1 MKKTIIAA
9 SLTALAM
16 GPGFVGASEHAVE
29 GQPITVDGKGDLSPN
44 SEMKLIGGWH
54 YDKNTEKNDLD
65 HSASNT
71 NITLTGG
78 TFDELIG
85 GNHIRM
91 TEAGNDDLKIGNTHV
106 TLSGEGSVTYFIG
119 GSKANNSDNTNL
131 TTGDVTAVISGG
143 TVTGS
148 AMSWGNKD
156 KISVVG
162 GSYVKSTG
170 AGGGTPAS
178 TTAETG
184 DISLSISDGTF
195 TGAVFGGSVADN
207 YGEKQADSD
216 SSKPKLSIKT
226 GVSSLLIEGGTFK
239 SPDQIKPKDYDFGVF
254 GGSAALGKQSS
265 TESSGSSVT
274 IDAKKAVVITGRVV
288 GGDLL
293 GFGGKDNYATSS
305 TINGSTS
312 VSITGSEKIETS
324 ESVIGGSLLHLTL
337 DGESSSSSIS
347 GTSSVIVNAANAVL
361 KDEVIGG
368 SYVRQRDSKVT
379 NTASV
384 TVEST
389 SVTIQNGTVKGN
401 VIGGGKVNGL
411 QGTISN
417 TVTGDASVT
426 ISGGTV
432 EGVVIGGGHS
442 KIGQGASGTM
452 AADVEGQASIQ
463 MTGGTVHGVIGG
475 GVSYAYGKKGGDWK
489 STASVGK
496 SEVIITGGTIEAV
509 NYVAGGT
516 SQSLPVAVVGG
527 GVSWSQDSISDAGSK
542 IALTTKTNSSS
553 VVIDGATVKADIV
566 GGGYAHQTG
575 STASVENASLSIS
588 NATLESDSG
597 TVNVYAGGVTSGD
610 AVSSNVTAAQL
621 QITATTV
628 SGDVYTGSSGANS
641 TVGTSSTSLTD
652 TKVSGA
658 LNFSDATET
667 AVVFTGVNSVG
678 SVTGTAQSY
687 TFNAADDQND
697 PVLTIGDGKGTIDL
711 SKATSIRAKAKAGQ
725 TLIDGSVKTEKDIV
739 VVVETPTGDFTYNV
753 GAGTG
758 DGMGITSGGLQI
770 GESTIGGKGEANTNS
785 KTLSEAFLGSVAFV
799 NQGAEFIADEGLNAA
814 VRAAQG
820 APGFTAF
827 GAIHGGKSRYETG
840 SHVDLRGT
848 SLAAGAAGR
857 VGGALIAGF
866 VEAGWASSDSHVNGA
881 RGDADHDYYGVGAA
895 LRYDFSTPFYL
906 EGSVRAGSAST
917 DFDGAFG
924 NASAHFESDAF
935 YASAHLGGGYV
946 FKLDPVQLDLYG
958 RYTVTYLDND
968 DTDLG
973 TGYGETLS
981 MSSATTHALR
991 IGGRLTGDFS
1001 ETTSWKV
1008 GAAYEHVF
1016 DGDAEADILF
1026 GGSAAAL
1033 DVPSLSGNTGI
1044 LELGLSVKPSAASP
1058 WTADIGVK
1066 GYVGDRRGAAGS
1078 ISVLYAF

>member
-16 GPGFVGASEHAVE
+16 GPAFAGASEYEAN
-29 GQPITVDGKGDLSPN
+29 GQTKIFDGTGSYPSGDSI
-44 SEMKLIGGWH
+44 KLIGGWH
-54 YDKNTEKNDLD
+54 YDDKTETNVFD

-85 GNHIRM
+85 GNHIRKPN
-91 TEAGNDDLKIGNTHV
+91 TGSYDLKIGNTHV

-119 GSKANNSDNTNL
+119 GSKANNADNTNL
-131 TTGDVTAVISGG
+131 TTGNVTAAISGG

-148 AMSWGNKD
+148 AMSWGD
-156 KISVVG
+156 KVSVIG

-170 AGGGTPAS
+170 NKDYGIPAL

-184 DISLSISDGTF
+184 DISLSISGGTF

-207 YGEKQADSD
+207 YGKEQASD
-216 SSKPKLSIKT
+216 SSKPHLSITT
-226 GVSSLLIEGGTFK
+226 GVSSLLIEGGTFN
-239 SPDQIKPKDYDFGVF
+239 SSEFGVF
-254 GGSAALGKQSS
+254 GGSAALGQKSS
-265 TESSGSSVT
+265 TESSGSSVI
-274 IDAKKAVVITGRVV
+274 IDAKKDVDITGRVV

-293 GFGGKDNYATSS
+293 GFGGSGKNATSS

-312 VSITGSEKIETS
+312 VSITGSKKIATS

-347 GTSSVIVNAANAVL
+347 GTSSVFVDAENATL
-361 KDEVIGG
+361 GDEVIGG
-368 SYVRQRDSKVT
+368 SYVRQRNPNGT
-379 NTASV
+379 NTANV

-389 SVTIQNGTVKGN
+389 SVTIQNGTIKGN

-411 QGTISN
+411 KGTISN

-442 KIGQGASGTM
+442 KIGQGASGNM

-475 GVSYAYGKKGGDWK
+475 GLSYAYDKTGDFV
-489 STASVGK
+489 STSSVG
-496 SEVIITGGTIEAV
+496 SSVVSISGDSTVEALTYLAAGDKV
-509 NYVAGGT
+509 NISA
-516 SQSLPVAVVGG
+516 AVVGG
-527 GVSWSQDSISDAGSK
+527 GVSWNKLDNATTTLTSTSDTS
-542 IALTTKTNSSS
+542 L
-553 VVIDGATVKADIV
+553 VVIDGATINDNVV
-566 GGGYAHQTG
+566 GGGYANG
-575 STASVENASLSIS
+575 SGSETAVKSAALTIS
-588 NATLESDSG
+588 NAELGSFGKE
-597 TVNVYAGGVTSGD
+597 VNVYAGGIASGS
-610 AVSSNVTAAQL
+610 AKSSVESAQL

-628 SGDVYTGSSGANS
+628 SGSVYTGGSGANS
-641 TVGTSSTSLTD
+641 TVGTSSASLTD
-652 TKVSGA
+652 TTVSGE
-658 LNFSDATET
+658 LNLKGSDKTSI
-667 AVVFTGVNSVG
+667 VFTGVNSVG

-687 TFNAADDQND
+687 TFNAADDQNA
-697 PVLTIGDGKGTIDL
+697 PVLTVGDGTGAIDL
-711 SKATSIRAKAKAGQ
+711 SEAKSIRAKAKAGQ
-725 TLIDGSVKTEKDIV
+725 TLIDGSVKTDKDIV

-753 GAGTG
+753 EAGTG
-758 DGMGITSGGLQI
+758 NGMGITSGGLQI
-770 GESTIGGKGEANTNS
+770 GESTISGKGEANTNS

-820 APGFTAF
+820 ASGFTAF

-857 VGGALIAGF
+857 VGSALIAGF

-1044 LELGLSVKPSAASP
+1044 LELGLSVKPSASSP

-1066 GYVGDRRGAAGS
+1066 GYVGDRRGAAGN

>member
-16 GPGFVGASEHAVE
+16 GPAFAGASEYEAN
-29 GQPITVDGKGDLSPN
+29 GQTEVFGGTGSYPAGDSI
-44 SEMKLIGGWH
+44 KLIGGWH
-54 YDKNTEKNDLD
+54 YDDKTETNVFD

-85 GNHIRM
+85 GNHIRKPN
-91 TEAGNDDLKIGNTHV
+91 TGSYDLKIGNTHV

-119 GSKANNSDNTNL
+119 GSKANNADNTNL
-131 TTGDVTAVISGG
+131 TTGNVTAAISGG

-148 AMSWGNKD
+148 AMSWGD
-156 KISVVG
+156 KVSVIG

-170 AGGGTPAS
+170 NKDYGIPAL

-184 DISLSISDGTF
+184 DISLSISGGTF

-207 YGEKQADSD
+207 YGKEQASD
-216 SSKPKLSIKT
+216 SSKPHLSITT
-226 GVSSLLIEGGTFK
+226 GVSSLLIEGGTFN
-239 SPDQIKPKDYDFGVF
+239 SSEFGVF
-254 GGSAALGKQSS
+254 GGSAALGQKSS
-265 TESSGSSVT
+265 TESSGSSVI
-274 IDAKKAVVITGRVV
+274 IDAKKDVDITGRVV

-293 GFGGKDNYATSS
+293 GFGGSGKNATSS

-312 VSITGSEKIETS
+312 VSITGSKKIATS

-347 GTSSVIVNAANAVL
+347 GTSSVFVDAENATL
-361 KDEVIGG
+361 GDEVIGG
-368 SYVRQRDSKVT
+368 SYVRQRNPNGT
-379 NTASV
+379 NTANV

-389 SVTIQNGTVKGN
+389 SVTIQNGTIKGN

-411 QGTISN
+411 KGTISN

-442 KIGQGASGTM
+442 KIGQGASGNM

-475 GVSYAYGKKGGDWK
+475 GLSYAYDKTGDFV
-489 STASVGK
+489 STSSVG
-496 SEVIITGGTIEAV
+496 SSVVSISGDSTVEALTYLAAGDKV
-509 NYVAGGT
+509 NISA
-516 SQSLPVAVVGG
+516 AVVGG
-527 GVSWSQDSISDAGSK
+527 GVSWNKLDNATTTLTSTSDTS
-542 IALTTKTNSSS
+542 L
-553 VVIDGATVKADIV
+553 VVIDGATINDNVV
-566 GGGYAHQTG
+566 GGGYAYG
-575 STASVENASLSIS
+575 SGSETAVKSAALTIS
-588 NATLESDSG
+588 NAELGSFGKE
-597 TVNVYAGGVTSGD
+597 VNVYAGGIASGS
-610 AVSSNVTAAQL
+610 AKSSVESAQL

-628 SGDVYTGSSGANS
+628 SGSVYTGGSGANS
-641 TVGTSSTSLTD
+641 TVGTSSASLTD
-652 TKVSGA
+652 TTVSGE
-658 LNFSDATET
+658 LNLKGSDKTSI
-667 AVVFTGVNSVG
+667 VFTGVNSVG

-687 TFNAADDQND
+687 TFNAADDQNA
-697 PVLTIGDGKGTIDL
+697 PVLTVGDGTGAIDL
-711 SKATSIRAKAKAGQ
+711 SEAKSIRAKAKAGQ
-725 TLIDGSVKTEKDIV
+725 TLIDGSVKTDKDIV

-753 GAGTG
+753 EAGTG
-758 DGMGITSGGLQI
+758 NGMGITSGGLQI
-770 GESTIGGKGEANTNS
+770 GESTISGKGEANTNS

-820 APGFTAF
+820 ASGFTAF

-857 VGGALIAGF
+857 VGSALIAGF

-981 MSSATTHALR
+981 MSSTTTHALR

-1044 LELGLSVKPSAASP
+1044 LELGLSVKPSASSP

-1066 GYVGDRRGAAGS
+1066 GYVGDRRGAAGN

>member
-16 GPGFVGASEHAVE
+16 GPAFAAINPHNEAM
-29 GQPITVDGKGDLSPN
+29 GKETTYDEKSDNQKG
-44 SEMKLIGGWH
+44 KLTGGW
-54 YDKNTEKNDLD
+54 YYQEENVQENTDLN
-65 HSASNT
+65 HGSVST

-78 TFDELIG
+78 SFDELIG
-85 GNHIRM
+85 GNHIKQPTYKEGTHNVTIGDTKVTM
-91 TEAGNDDLKIGNTHV
+91 TG
-106 TLSGEGSVTYFIG
+106 GSVEYFIG
-119 GSKANNSDNTNL
+119 GSKANNSDKTTL
-131 TTGDVTAVISGG
+131 ITGDVTAVISGG
-143 TVTGS
+143 SIGNQSSTSEYPVS
-148 AMSWGNKD
+148 A
-156 KISVVG
+156 IG

-170 AGGGTPAS
+170 NPGEGTPAS

-184 DISLSISDGTF
+184 NISLSISGGTF
-195 TGAVFGGSVADN
+195 YGAVFGGSVADN
-207 YGEKQADSD
+207 YGSTEGQKPILKNISGISELKIQGGKFE
-216 SSKPKLSIKT
+216 SSK
-226 GVSSLLIEGGTFK
+226 
-239 SPDQIKPKDYDFGVF
+239 FGVF
-254 GGSAALGKQSS
+254 GGSAAIGMKSA
-265 TESSGSSVT
+265 TTSSGSSVSINNT
-274 IDAKKAVVITGRVV
+274 SETLIDIVGRVV

-293 GFGGKDNYATSS
+293 TYGGSGENATSS
-305 TINGSTS
+305 KINGSTS
-312 VSITGSEKIETS
+312 VSITGSGEIKTS
-324 ESVIGGSLLHLTL
+324 ESVIGGSLLNLL
-337 DGESSSSSIS
+337 EKDEESSSTIS
-347 GTSSVIVNAANAVL
+347 GTSEIVIDAANAVL
-361 KDEVIGG
+361 GDEVIGG
-368 SYVRQRDSKVT
+368 SYVRTQKDTGDAS
-379 NTASV
+379 ASV
-384 TVEST
+384 KGT
-389 SVTIQNGTVKGN
+389 SVTIKAGTINGN
-401 VIGGGKVNGL
+401 VVGGGKVNGKH
-411 QGTISN
+411 GTVESSVDGDTVIS
-417 TVTGDASVT
+417 
-426 ISGGTV
+426 IFGGTV
-432 EGVVIGGGHS
+432 N
-442 KIGQGASGTM
+442 GA
-452 AADVEGQASIQ
+452 
-463 MTGGTVHGVIGG
+463 VIGG
-475 GVSYAYGKKGGDWK
+475 GVSWSKDTISGDNPP
-489 STASVGK
+489 
-496 SEVIITGGTIEAV
+496 IE
-509 NYVAGGT
+509 
-516 SQSLPVAVVGG
+516 
-527 GVSWSQDSISDAGSK
+527 
-542 IALTTKTNSSS
+542 LTTTTSSSS
-553 VVIDGATVKADIV
+553 VVIDGATVKDDIV
-566 GGGYAHQTG
+566 GGGYAYQTG

-588 NATLESDSG
+588 NATLGSDSNK
-597 TVNVYAGGVTSGD
+597 VNVYAGGFASD
-610 AVSSNVTAAQL
+610 NAKSSSVESAQL
-621 QITATTV
+621 QITATSV
-628 SGDVYTGSSGANS
+628 SGSVYTGGSGTNS
-641 TVGTSSTSLTD
+641 TVGTSSAALTD
-652 TKVSGA
+652 VTISEALDLSG
-658 LNFSDATET
+658 ATET

-697 PVLTIGDGKGTIDL
+697 PVLTVGDGTGTIDL
-711 SKATSIRAKAKAGQ
+711 SAATSIRAKAKAGQ

-770 GESTIGGKGEANTNS
+770 GESTISGKGEANTNS

-799 NQGAEFIADEGLNAA
+799 NQGAEFIADEGLHAA

-857 VGGALIAGF
+857 VGSALIAGF

-1001 ETTSWKV
+1001 ATTSWKV

>member
-16 GPGFVGASEHAVE
+16 GSAVAANNNDYNQAMGAKTTYGA
-29 GQPITVDGKGDLSPN
+29 DSPN
-44 SEMKLIGGWH
+44 QGGKLTGGW
-54 YDKNTEKNDLD
+54 YYQEENVQENTDLN
-65 HSASNT
+65 HGAVST

-78 TFDELIG
+78 SFDELIG
-85 GNHIRM
+85 GNHIKQP
-91 TEAGNDDLKIGNTHV
+91 TYKHTHNVKIGDTKV
-106 TLSGEGSVTYFIG
+106 TMTGGSVEYFIG

-131 TTGDVTAVISGG
+131 TTGNVTAVISGG

-148 AMSWGNKD
+148 AMSWGNNGKV
-156 KISVVG
+156 SVIG

-170 AGGGTPAS
+170 AGGGTPAL

-184 DISLSISDGTF
+184 NISLSISGGTF
-195 TGAVFGGSVADN
+195 TEAVFGGSVADN

-216 SSKPKLSIKT
+216 SSKPNLSIKT
-226 GVSSLLIEGGTFK
+226 GVSSLLIEGGTFD
-239 SPDQIKPKDYDFGVF
+239 SSDFGVF

-265 TESSGSSVT
+265 TVSSGSSVS
-274 IDAKKAVVITGRVV
+274 IDNTSNTKIGIAGRVV

-305 TINGSTS
+305 TITGSTS
-312 VSITGSEKIETS
+312 VSITGSGVIEIHK
-324 ESVIGGSLLHLTL
+324 SVIGGSLLHLTL

-347 GTSSVIVNAANAVL
+347 GTSSVIVDAAKAVL

-368 SYVRQRDSKVT
+368 SYVRQGNPNGT
-379 NTASV
+379 NTANNV

-389 SVTIQNGTVKGN
+389 SVTIQNGTIEGN

-411 QGTISN
+411 KGTISN

-442 KIGQGASGTM
+442 KIGQGASGNM

-475 GVSYAYGKKGGDWK
+475 GLSYAYDKTGEFV
-489 STASVGK
+489 STSSVG
-496 SEVIITGGTIEAV
+496 SSVVSISGDSTVEAITYLA
-509 NYVAGGT
+509 AGDKVDI
-516 SQSLPVAVVGG
+516 SAAVVGG
-527 GVSWSQDSISDAGSK
+527 GVSWNKLDNATTTLTSTSD
-542 IALTTKTNSSS
+542 TSS
-553 VVIDGATVKADIV
+553 VVIDGATINDNVV
-566 GGGYAHQTG
+566 GGGYAYG
-575 STASVENASLSIS
+575 SGSETAVKSAALTIS
-588 NATLESDSG
+588 NAELGSSDKE
-597 TVNVYAGGVTSGD
+597 VNVYAGGIASD
-610 AVSSNVTAAQL
+610 NAKSSSVESAQL

-628 SGDVYTGSSGANS
+628 SGSVYTGGYGDKSS
-641 TVGTSSTSLTD
+641 VGTSSAALTD
-652 TKVSGA
+652 TTVSGA
-658 LNFSDATET
+658 LNFEGSDET
-667 AVVFTGVNSVG
+667 SIVFTGVNSVG

-687 TFNAADDQND
+687 AFNAADEQTAA
-697 PVLTIGDGKGTIDL
+697 VLTVKEGDIDL

-725 TLIDGSVKTEKDIV
+725 TLINGSVTTGKDTV

-770 GESTIGGKGEANTNS
+770 GESTISGKGEANTNS

-820 APGFTAF
+820 ASGFTAF

-857 VGGALIAGF
+857 VGGALIVGF

-1016 DGDAEADILF
+1016 DGDAEADIRF

>member
-1 MKKTIIAA
+1 MI
-9 SLTALAM
+9 
-16 GPGFVGASEHAVE
+16 
-29 GQPITVDGKGDLSPN
+29 
-44 SEMKLIGGWH
+44 
-54 YDKNTEKNDLD
+54 
-65 HSASNT
+65 
-71 NITLTGG
+71 
-78 TFDELIG
+78 
-85 GNHIRM
+85 
-91 TEAGNDDLKIGNTHV
+91 
-106 TLSGEGSVTYFIG
+106 
-119 GSKANNSDNTNL
+119 
-131 TTGDVTAVISGG
+131 
-143 TVTGS
+143 
-148 AMSWGNKD
+148 
-156 KISVVG
+156 G

-170 AGGGTPAS
+170 NKDYGIPAL

-184 DISLSISDGTF
+184 DISLSISGGTF

-207 YGEKQADSD
+207 YGKEQASD
-216 SSKPKLSIKT
+216 SSKPHLSITT
-226 GVSSLLIEGGTFK
+226 GVSSLLIEGGTFN
-239 SPDQIKPKDYDFGVF
+239 SSEFGVF

-293 GFGGKDNYATSS
+293 GFGGSDDYATSS
-305 TINGSTS
+305 KITGSTS

-347 GTSSVIVNAANAVL
+347 GTSSVFVDAENATL
-361 KDEVIGG
+361 GDEVIGG
-368 SYVRQRDSKVT
+368 SYVRQRNPKGT

-452 AADVEGQASIQ
+452 AADVKGQASIQ

-475 GVSYAYGKKGGDWK
+475 GLSYSYDKTGEFVSTSAVGSSAVSISGNSTVEAIKYLAIGD
-489 STASVGK
+489 
-496 SEVIITGGTIEAV
+496 EVNISA
-509 NYVAGGT
+509 
-516 SQSLPVAVVGG
+516 AVVGG
-527 GVSWSQDSISDAGSK
+527 GVSWNKQSSDK
-542 IALTTKTNSSS
+542 TTLKSTSDTSS
-553 VVIDGATVKADIV
+553 VVIDGATINDNVV
-566 GGGYAHQTG
+566 GGGYAYG
-575 STASVENASLSIS
+575 SGSETAVKSAALTIS
-588 NATLESDSG
+588 NAELGSSG
-597 TVNVYAGGVTSGD
+597 KEVNVYAGGIAS
-610 AVSSNVTAAQL
+610 ANAKSSSVESAQL

-628 SGDVYTGSSGANS
+628 SGSVYTGSSGANS
-641 TVGTSSTSLTD
+641 TVGTSSVAITD
-652 TKVSGA
+652 VTISKA
-658 LNFSDATET
+658 LDLSDATET
-667 AVVFTGVNSVG
+667 AVVFIGVNSVG
-678 SVTGTAQSY
+678 SVAGTAQSY

-711 SKATSIRAKAKAGQ
+711 SAAKSIRAKAKAGQ
-725 TLIDGSVKTEKDIV
+725 TLINGSVTTGQNTV

-753 GAGTG
+753 KAGTG

-770 GESTIGGKGEANTNS
+770 GESTISGKGEANTNS

-799 NQGAEFIADEGLNAA
+799 NQGAEFIADEGLHAA

-827 GAIHGGKSRYETG
+827 GAIH
-840 SHVDLRGT
+840 
-848 SLAAGAAGR
+848 
-857 VGGALIAGF
+857 
-866 VEAGWASSDSHVNGA
+866 
-881 RGDADHDYYGVGAA
+881 
-895 LRYDFSTPFYL
+895 
-906 EGSVRAGSAST
+906 
-917 DFDGAFG
+917 
-924 NASAHFESDAF
+924 
-935 YASAHLGGGYV
+935 GGGYV

-991 IGGRLTGDFS
+991 IGGRLTGDLS

>member
-16 GPGFVGASEHAVE
+16 GSAFAGASEYEAN
-29 GQPITVDGKGDLSPN
+29 GQTKIFDGTGSSP
-44 SEMKLIGGWH
+44 SIKLIGGWH
-54 YDKNTEKNDLD
+54 YDGNSETSDLD

-85 GNHIRM
+85 GNHIKQP
-91 TEAGNDDLKIGNTHV
+91 TAGNYDLKIGNTHV

-119 GSKANNSDNTNL
+119 GSKANNADNTNL
-131 TTGDVTAVISGG
+131 TTGNVTAVISGG

-148 AMSWGNKD
+148 AMSWGD
-156 KISVVG
+156 KVSVIG

-170 AGGGTPAS
+170 NKDYGILALTN
-178 TTAETG
+178 AETG
-184 DISLSISDGTF
+184 DISLSISGGTF

-207 YGEKQADSD
+207 YGKEQASD
-216 SSKPKLSIKT
+216 SSKPDLSITT
-226 GVSSLLIEGGTFK
+226 GVSSLRIEGGTFQSSDPNNSK
-239 SPDQIKPKDYDFGVF
+239 GYDFGVF
-254 GGSAALGKQSS
+254 GGSAALGQKSS
-265 TESSGSSVT
+265 TKSSGSSVT
-274 IDAKKAVVITGRVV
+274 IEAKKAIDIKGRVV

-293 GFGGKDNYATSS
+293 GFGGSGKNATSS

-347 GTSSVIVNAANAVL
+347 GTSSVIVNAAKAVL

-379 NTASV
+379 NTATV

-389 SVTIQNGTVKGN
+389 SVTIQNGTIEGN

-411 QGTISN
+411 NGKISN
-417 TVTGDASVT
+417 TVTGDAAVT

-442 KIGQGASGTM
+442 KIGQGASGNM

-475 GVSYAYGKKGGDWK
+475 GLSYSYDKTGDFVST
-489 STASVGK
+489 SSVGSSVVSISGNSTVEAIK
-496 SEVIITGGTIEAV
+496 YLAAGDEVKISA
-509 NYVAGGT
+509 
-516 SQSLPVAVVGG
+516 AVVGA
-527 GVSWSQDSISDAGSK
+527 GVSWNKQSSDK
-542 IALTTKTNSSS
+542 TTLKSTSDTSS
-553 VVIDGATVKADIV
+553 VVIDGATINADVV
-566 GGGYAHQTG
+566 GGGYAYG
-575 STASVENASLSIS
+575 SGSETAVKSAALTIS
-588 NATLESDSG
+588 NAELGSSG
-597 TVNVYAGGVTSGD
+597 KEVNVYAGGIAS
-610 AVSSNVTAAQL
+610 ANAKSSSVESAQL

-628 SGDVYTGSSGANS
+628 SGSVYTGGSGANS
-641 TVGTSSTSLTD
+641 TVGTSSASLTD
-652 TKVSGA
+652 VTISKALDLSGA
-658 LNFSDATET
+658 KET

-687 TFNAADDQND
+687 AFNAADEQTAA
-697 PVLTIGDGKGTIDL
+697 VLTVKEGDIDL
-711 SKATSIRAKAKAGQ
+711 SDAKSIRAKAKAGQ
-725 TLIDGSVKTEKDIV
+725 TLIDGSVKTDKEIV

-770 GESTIGGKGEANTNS
+770 GESTISGKGEANTNS

-857 VGGALIAGF
+857 VGGALIVGF

-1044 LELGLSVKPSAASP
+1044 LELGLSVKPSASSP

>member
-16 GPGFVGASEHAVE
+16 GSAVAANNNAYNQAMGAKTTYGA
-29 GQPITVDGKGDLSPN
+29 DSPN
-44 SEMKLIGGWH
+44 QGGKLTGGWN
-54 YDKNTEKNDLD
+54 YQEGNVQEDTNLD
-65 HSASNT
+65 HGSVST

-78 TFDELIG
+78 SFDELIG
-85 GNHIRM
+85 GNHIKQP
-91 TEAGNDDLKIGNTHV
+91 TYKSTHNVKIGDTKV
-106 TLSGEGSVTYFIG
+106 TMTGGSVEYFIG

-131 TTGDVTAVISGG
+131 TTGNVTAVISGG

-148 AMSWGNKD
+148 AMSWGD
-156 KISVVG
+156 KVSVIG

-170 AGGGTPAS
+170 NNNYGIPAL
-178 TTAETG
+178 TTAKTG
-184 DISLSISDGTF
+184 DISLSISGGTF

-207 YGEKQADSD
+207 YGKEQASD
-216 SSKPKLSIKT
+216 SSKPDLSITT
-226 GVSSLLIEGGTFK
+226 GVSSLLIEGGTFD
-239 SPDQIKPKDYDFGVF
+239 SSDFGVF

-265 TESSGSSVT
+265 TVSSGSSVS
-274 IDAKKAVVITGRVV
+274 IDTTSNTKIDITGRVV

-312 VSITGSEKIETS
+312 VSITGSGEIKTS

-347 GTSSVIVNAANAVL
+347 GTSSVIVDAAKAVL

-368 SYVRQRDSKVT
+368 SYVRQREPKVT
-379 NTASV
+379 NTATV

-411 QGTISN
+411 KGTISN
-417 TVTGDASVT
+417 TVTGDASVK

-432 EGVVIGGGHS
+432 DGVVIGGGHS
-442 KIGQGASGTM
+442 KIGQGASGNM
-452 AADVEGQASIQ
+452 AADVKGQASIQ

-475 GVSYAYGKKGGDWK
+475 GLSYAYDETGEFV
-489 STASVGK
+489 STSSVG
-496 SEVIITGGTIEAV
+496 SSVVSISGDSTVDAITYLAAGDEVKISA
-509 NYVAGGT
+509 
-516 SQSLPVAVVGG
+516 AVVGG
-527 GVSWSQDSISDAGSK
+527 GVSWNKLDNATTTLTSTSDA
-542 IALTTKTNSSS
+542 SS
-553 VVIDGATVKADIV
+553 VVIDGATINADVV
-566 GGGYAHQTG
+566 GGGYAYG
-575 STASVENASLSIS
+575 SGSETAVESASLTIS
-588 NATLESDSG
+588 NAELGSSG
-597 TVNVYAGGVTSGD
+597 KEVNVYAGGIASD
-610 AVSSNVTAAQL
+610 NAKSSSVESAQL

-628 SGDVYTGSSGANS
+628 SGSVYAGGYGDKSS
-641 TVGTSSTSLTD
+641 VGTSSAALTD
-652 TKVSGA
+652 TTVLGE
-658 LNFSDATET
+658 LNFEGSDET
-667 AVVFTGVNSVG
+667 SIVFSGVNSVG

-687 TFNAADDQND
+687 AFNAADEQTAA
-697 PVLTIGDGKGTIDL
+697 VLTVKEGDIDL
-711 SKATSIRAKAKAGQ
+711 SEAKSIRAKAKAGQ
-725 TLIDGSVKTEKDIV
+725 TLINGSVTTGEDTV

-753 GAGTG
+753 EAGTG
-758 DGMGITSGGLQI
+758 NGMGITSGGLQI
-770 GESTIGGKGEANTNS
+770 GESTISGKGEANTNS

-820 APGFTAF
+820 ASGFTAF

-968 DTDLG
+968 DTDIG

>member
-16 GPGFVGASEHAVE
+16 GSAVAANNNAYNQAMGAKTTYGA
-29 GQPITVDGKGDLSPN
+29 DSPN
-44 SEMKLIGGWH
+44 QGGKLTGGW
-54 YDKNTEKNDLD
+54 YYQEGNVQEDTNLD
-65 HSASNT
+65 HGSVST

-78 TFDELIG
+78 SFDELIG
-85 GNHIRM
+85 GNHIKQP
-91 TEAGNDDLKIGNTHV
+91 TYKSTHNVKIGDTKV
-106 TLSGEGSVTYFIG
+106 TMTGGSVEYFIG

-131 TTGDVTAVISGG
+131 TTGNVTAVISGG

-148 AMSWGNKD
+148 AMSWGD
-156 KISVVG
+156 KVSVIG

-170 AGGGTPAS
+170 NNNYGIPAL
-178 TTAETG
+178 TTAKTG
-184 DISLSISDGTF
+184 DISLSISGGTF

-207 YGEKQADSD
+207 YGKEQASD
-216 SSKPKLSIKT
+216 SSKPDLSIT
-226 GVSSLLIEGGTFK
+226 TDVSSLLIEGGTFD
-239 SPDQIKPKDYDFGVF
+239 SSDFGVF

-265 TESSGSSVT
+265 TVSSGSSVS
-274 IDAKKAVVITGRVV
+274 IDTTSNTKIDITGRVV

-312 VSITGSEKIETS
+312 VSITGSGEIKTS

-347 GTSSVIVNAANAVL
+347 GTSSVIVDAAKAVL

-368 SYVRQRDSKVT
+368 SYVRQREPKVT
-379 NTASV
+379 NTATV

-411 QGTISN
+411 KGTISN
-417 TVTGDASVT
+417 TVTGDASVK

-432 EGVVIGGGHS
+432 DGVVIGGGHS
-442 KIGQGASGTM
+442 KIGQGASGNM
-452 AADVEGQASIQ
+452 AADVKGQASIQ

-475 GVSYAYGKKGGDWK
+475 GLSYAYDETGEFV
-489 STASVGK
+489 STSSVG
-496 SEVIITGGTIEAV
+496 SSVVSISGDSTVDAITYLAAGDEVKISA
-509 NYVAGGT
+509 
-516 SQSLPVAVVGG
+516 AVVGG
-527 GVSWSQDSISDAGSK
+527 GVSWNKLDNATTTLTSTSDA
-542 IALTTKTNSSS
+542 SS
-553 VVIDGATVKADIV
+553 VVIDGATINADVV
-566 GGGYAHQTG
+566 GGGYAYG
-575 STASVENASLSIS
+575 SGSETAVESASLTIS
-588 NATLESDSG
+588 NAELGSSG
-597 TVNVYAGGVTSGD
+597 KEVNVYAGGIASD
-610 AVSSNVTAAQL
+610 NAKSSSVESAQL

-628 SGDVYTGSSGANS
+628 SGSVYAGGYGDKSS
-641 TVGTSSTSLTD
+641 VGTSSAALTD
-652 TKVSGA
+652 TTVLGE
-658 LNFSDATET
+658 LNFEGSDET
-667 AVVFTGVNSVG
+667 SIVFSGVNSVG

-687 TFNAADDQND
+687 AFNAADEQTAA
-697 PVLTIGDGKGTIDL
+697 VLTVKEGDIDL
-711 SKATSIRAKAKAGQ
+711 SEAKSIRAKAKAGQ
-725 TLIDGSVKTEKDIV
+725 TLINGSVSTGEDTV

-753 GAGTG
+753 EAGTG
-758 DGMGITSGGLQI
+758 NGMGITSGGLQI
-770 GESTIGGKGEANTNS
+770 GESTISGKGEANTNS

-820 APGFTAF
+820 ASGFTAF

-968 DTDLG
+968 DTDIG

>member
-16 GPGFVGASEHAVE
+16 GSVFAADTYKKYNQAGGKTIEYSKDSATE
-29 GQPITVDGKGDLSPN
+29 GGKLT
-44 SEMKLIGGWH
+44 GGWY
-54 YDKNTEKNDLD
+54 YDHGENVNATTNFD
-65 HSASNT
+65 HSANST
-71 NITLTGG
+71 DITLTGG

-85 GNHIRM
+85 GNHIKQPTYTGTPKVTIGDTKVTM
-91 TEAGNDDLKIGNTHV
+91 TG
-106 TLSGEGSVTYFIG
+106 GSVGYFIG
-119 GSKANNSDNTNL
+119 GSKANNSDKTTL
-131 TTGDVTAVISGG
+131 ITGDVTAVISGG
-143 TVTGS
+143 SVTG
-148 AMSWGNKD
+148 AGMGINGAEKV
-156 KISVVG
+156 SVVG
-162 GSYVKSTG
+162 GSCVKSTG

-184 DISLSISDGTF
+184 NISLSISGGTF

-207 YGEKQADSD
+207 YGKEQASD
-216 SSKPKLSIKT
+216 SSKPHLSITT
-226 GVSSLLIEGGTFK
+226 GVSSLLIEGGTFN
-239 SPDQIKPKDYDFGVF
+239 SSEFGVF

-265 TESSGSSVT
+265 TVSSGSSVI
-274 IDAKKAVVITGRVV
+274 IDAKEDVDITGRVV

-293 GFGGKDNYATSS
+293 GFGGSDGYATSS
-305 TINGSTS
+305 KITGSTS

-337 DGESSSSSIS
+337 DGESSSSNIS
-347 GTSSVIVNAANAVL
+347 GTSSVFVDAENATL
-361 KDEVIGG
+361 GDEVIGG
-368 SYVRQRDSKVT
+368 SYVRQRNPQGT

-452 AADVEGQASIQ
+452 AADVKGQASIQ

-475 GVSYAYGKKGGDWK
+475 GLSYAYDKTGEFVSTSAVGSSAVSISGNSTVEAIKYLAIGD
-489 STASVGK
+489 
-496 SEVIITGGTIEAV
+496 EVNISA
-509 NYVAGGT
+509 
-516 SQSLPVAVVGG
+516 AVVGG
-527 GVSWSQDSISDAGSK
+527 GVSWNKQSSDK
-542 IALTTKTNSSS
+542 TTLKSTSDTSS
-553 VVIDGATVKADIV
+553 VVIDGATINADVV
-566 GGGYAHQTG
+566 GGGYAYG
-575 STASVENASLSIS
+575 SGSETAVKSAALTIS
-588 NATLESDSG
+588 NAKLGSSG
-597 TVNVYAGGVTSGD
+597 KEVNVYAGGFASD
-610 AVSSNVTAAQL
+610 NAKSSSVESAQL

-628 SGDVYTGSSGANS
+628 SGSVYTGGYGDKSS
-641 TVGTSSTSLTD
+641 VGTISASLTD
-652 TKVSGA
+652 TTVSGA
-658 LNFSDATET
+658 LNFEGSDET
-667 AVVFTGVNSVG
+667 SIVFTGVNSVG

-687 TFNAADDQND
+687 AFNAADEQTAA
-697 PVLTIGDGKGTIDL
+697 VLTVKEGAIDL
-711 SKATSIRAKAKAGQ
+711 SEATSIRAKAKAGQ
-725 TLIDGSVKTEKDIV
+725 TLIDGSVKTGQDTV

-770 GESTIGGKGEANTNS
+770 GESTISGKGEANTNS

-820 APGFTAF
+820 TPGFTAF

-857 VGGALIAGF
+857 VGGALIVGF

-991 IGGRLTGDFS
+991 IGGRLTGYFS

>member
-16 GPGFVGASEHAVE
+16 GSAVAANNNAYNQAMGAKTTYGA
-29 GQPITVDGKGDLSPN
+29 DSPN
-44 SEMKLIGGWH
+44 QGGKLTGGW
-54 YDKNTEKNDLD
+54 YYQEGNVQEDTNLD
-65 HSASNT
+65 HGSVST

-78 TFDELIG
+78 SFDELIG
-85 GNHIRM
+85 GNHIKQP
-91 TEAGNDDLKIGNTHV
+91 TYKSTHNVKIGDTKV
-106 TLSGEGSVTYFIG
+106 TMTGGSVEYFIG

-131 TTGDVTAVISGG
+131 TTGNVTAVISGG

-148 AMSWGNKD
+148 AMSWGD
-156 KISVVG
+156 KVSVIG

-170 AGGGTPAS
+170 NNNYGIPAL
-178 TTAETG
+178 TTAKTG
-184 DISLSISDGTF
+184 DISLSISGGTF

-207 YGEKQADSD
+207 YGKEQASD
-216 SSKPKLSIKT
+216 SSKPDLSITT
-226 GVSSLLIEGGTFK
+226 GVSSLLIEGGTFD
-239 SPDQIKPKDYDFGVF
+239 SSDFGVF

-265 TESSGSSVT
+265 TVSSGSSVS
-274 IDAKKAVVITGRVV
+274 IDTTSNTKIDITGRVV

-312 VSITGSEKIETS
+312 VSITGSGEIKTS

-347 GTSSVIVNAANAVL
+347 GTSSVIVDAAKAVL

-368 SYVRQRDSKVT
+368 SYVRQREPKVT
-379 NTASV
+379 NTATV

-411 QGTISN
+411 KGTISN
-417 TVTGDASVT
+417 TVTGDASVK

-432 EGVVIGGGHS
+432 DGVVIGGGHS
-442 KIGQGASGTM
+442 KIGQGASGNM
-452 AADVEGQASIQ
+452 AADVKGQASIQ

-475 GVSYAYGKKGGDWK
+475 GLSYAYDETGEFV
-489 STASVGK
+489 STSSVG
-496 SEVIITGGTIEAV
+496 SSVVSISGDSTVDAITYLAAGDEVKISA
-509 NYVAGGT
+509 
-516 SQSLPVAVVGG
+516 AVVGG
-527 GVSWSQDSISDAGSK
+527 GVSWNKLDNATTTLTSTSDA
-542 IALTTKTNSSS
+542 SS
-553 VVIDGATVKADIV
+553 VVIDGATINADVV
-566 GGGYAHQTG
+566 GGGYAYG
-575 STASVENASLSIS
+575 SGSETAVESASLTIS
-588 NATLESDSG
+588 NAELGSSG
-597 TVNVYAGGVTSGD
+597 KEVNVYAGGIASD
-610 AVSSNVTAAQL
+610 NAKSSSVESAQL

-628 SGDVYTGSSGANS
+628 SGSVYAGGYGDKSS
-641 TVGTSSTSLTD
+641 VGTSSAALTD
-652 TKVSGA
+652 TTVLGE
-658 LNFSDATET
+658 LNFEGSDET
-667 AVVFTGVNSVG
+667 SIVFSGVNSVG

-687 TFNAADDQND
+687 AFNAADEQTAA
-697 PVLTIGDGKGTIDL
+697 VLTVKEGDIDL
-711 SKATSIRAKAKAGQ
+711 SEAKSIRAKAKAGQ
-725 TLIDGSVKTEKDIV
+725 TLINGSVTTGEDTV

-753 GAGTG
+753 EAGTG
-758 DGMGITSGGLQI
+758 NGMGITSGGLQI
-770 GESTIGGKGEANTNS
+770 GESTISGKGEANTNS

-820 APGFTAF
+820 ASGFTAF

-968 DTDLG
+968 DTDIG

-1078 ISVLYAF
+1078 ISVLYAV

>member
-16 GPGFVGASEHAVE
+16 GPAFAGASEYEAN
-29 GQPITVDGKGDLSPN
+29 GQTKIFDGTGSYPSGN
-44 SEMKLIGGWH
+44 SIKLIGGWH
-54 YDKNTEKNDLD
+54 YDDKTEKNDLD

-106 TLSGEGSVTYFIG
+106 TLSGQGSVTYFIG
-119 GSKANNSDNTNL
+119 GSKANNADSTNL
-131 TTGDVTAVISGG
+131 TTGNVTAVISGG

-178 TTAETG
+178 TTAKKG

-207 YGEKQADSD
+207 YGKEQASD
-216 SSKPKLSIKT
+216 SSKPDLSITT
-226 GVSSLLIEGGTFK
+226 GVSSLRIEGGTFQ
-239 SPDQIKPKDYDFGVF
+239 SSNPEKPKDYDFGVF
-254 GGSAALGKQSS
+254 GGSAALGQKSS
-265 TESSGSSVT
+265 TESSGSSVI
-274 IDAKKAVVITGRVV
+274 IDAKNDVDITGRVV

-305 TINGSTS
+305 KITGSTS

-347 GTSSVIVNAANAVL
+347 GTSSVFVDAENATL
-361 KDEVIGG
+361 GDEVIGG

-475 GVSYAYGKKGGDWK
+475 GLSYAYDTTGKFVSTSAVGSSAVSISGD
-489 STASVGK
+489 STVEAITYLAAGD
-496 SEVIITGGTIEAV
+496 EVNISA
-509 NYVAGGT
+509 
-516 SQSLPVAVVGG
+516 AVVGG
-527 GVSWSQDSISDAGSK
+527 GVSWNKKNSETTTLTSTSDA
-542 IALTTKTNSSS
+542 SS
-553 VVIDGATVKADIV
+553 VVIDGATINDNVV
-566 GGGYAHQTG
+566 GGGYAYG
-575 STASVENASLSIS
+575 SGSETAVKSASLTIS
-588 NATLESDSG
+588 NAELGSSG
-597 TVNVYAGGVTSGD
+597 KEVNVYAGGVAS
-610 AVSSNVTAAQL
+610 ANAKSSSVESALL
-621 QITATTV
+621 QITATKV
-628 SGDVYTGSSGANS
+628 SGSVYTGGSGANS
-641 TVGTSSTSLTD
+641 TVGTSSASLTD
-652 TKVSGA
+652 TTVSGE
-658 LNFSDATET
+658 LNFKGSDET
-667 AVVFTGVNSVG
+667 SIVFNGVNSVG
-678 SVTGTAQSY
+678 NVTGTAQSY

-711 SKATSIRAKAKAGQ
+711 SAAKSIRAKAKAGQ
-725 TLIDGSVKTEKDIV
+725 TLIDGSVKTDKEIV

-758 DGMGITSGGLQI
+758 DGMGISSGGLQI
-770 GESTIGGKGEANTNS
+770 GESTISGKGEANTNS

>member
-1 MKKTIIAA
+1 MKKMIIAA

-16 GPGFVGASEHAVE
+16 GSAVAANNNAYNQAMGAKTTYGA
-29 GQPITVDGKGDLSPN
+29 DSPN
-44 SEMKLIGGWH
+44 QGGKLTGGW
-54 YDKNTEKNDLD
+54 YYQEGNVQEDTNLD
-65 HSASNT
+65 HGSVST

-78 TFDELIG
+78 SFDELIG
-85 GNHIRM
+85 GNHIKQP
-91 TEAGNDDLKIGNTHV
+91 TYKSTHNVKIGDTKV
-106 TLSGEGSVTYFIG
+106 TMTGGSVEYFIG

-131 TTGDVTAVISGG
+131 TTGNVTAVISGG

-148 AMSWGNKD
+148 AMSWGD
-156 KISVVG
+156 KVSVIG

-170 AGGGTPAS
+170 NNNYGIPAL
-178 TTAETG
+178 TTAKTG
-184 DISLSISDGTF
+184 DISLSISGGTF

-207 YGEKQADSD
+207 YGKEQASD
-216 SSKPKLSIKT
+216 SSKPDLSITT
-226 GVSSLLIEGGTFK
+226 GVSSLLIEGGTFD
-239 SPDQIKPKDYDFGVF
+239 SSDFGVF

-265 TESSGSSVT
+265 TVSSGSSVS
-274 IDAKKAVVITGRVV
+274 IDTTSNTKIDITGRVV

-312 VSITGSEKIETS
+312 VSITGSGEIKTS

-347 GTSSVIVNAANAVL
+347 GTSSVIVDAAKAVL

-368 SYVRQRDSKVT
+368 SYVRQREPKVT
-379 NTASV
+379 NTATV

-411 QGTISN
+411 KGMISN
-417 TVTGDASVT
+417 TVTGDASVK

-432 EGVVIGGGHS
+432 DGVVIGGGHS
-442 KIGQGASGTM
+442 KIGQGASGNM
-452 AADVEGQASIQ
+452 AADVKGQASIQ

-475 GVSYAYGKKGGDWK
+475 GLSYAYDETGEFV
-489 STASVGK
+489 STSSVG
-496 SEVIITGGTIEAV
+496 SSVVSISGDSTVDAITYLAAGDEVKISA
-509 NYVAGGT
+509 
-516 SQSLPVAVVGG
+516 AVVGG
-527 GVSWSQDSISDAGSK
+527 GVSWNKLDNATTTLTSTSDA
-542 IALTTKTNSSS
+542 SS
-553 VVIDGATVKADIV
+553 VVIDGATINADVV
-566 GGGYAHQTG
+566 GGGYAYG
-575 STASVENASLSIS
+575 SGSETAVESASLTIS
-588 NATLESDSG
+588 NAELGSSG
-597 TVNVYAGGVTSGD
+597 KEVNVYAGGIASD
-610 AVSSNVTAAQL
+610 NAKSSSVESAQL

-628 SGDVYTGSSGANS
+628 SGSVYAGGYGDKSS
-641 TVGTSSTSLTD
+641 VGTSSAALTD
-652 TKVSGA
+652 TTVLGE
-658 LNFSDATET
+658 LNFEGSDET
-667 AVVFTGVNSVG
+667 SIVFSGVNSVG

-687 TFNAADDQND
+687 AFNAADEQTAA
-697 PVLTIGDGKGTIDL
+697 VLTVKEGDIDL
-711 SKATSIRAKAKAGQ
+711 SEAKSIRAKAKAGQ
-725 TLIDGSVKTEKDIV
+725 TLIDGSVTTGEDTV

-753 GAGTG
+753 EAGTG
-758 DGMGITSGGLQI
+758 NGMGITSGGLQI
-770 GESTIGGKGEANTNS
+770 GESTISGKGEANTNS

-820 APGFTAF
+820 ASGFTAF

-968 DTDLG
+968 DTDIG

>member
-16 GPGFVGASEHAVE
+16 GSAVAANNNAYNQAMGAKTTYGA
-29 GQPITVDGKGDLSPN
+29 DSPN
-44 SEMKLIGGWH
+44 QGGKLTGGW
-54 YDKNTEKNDLD
+54 YYQEGNVQEDTNLD
-65 HSASNT
+65 HGSVST

-78 TFDELIG
+78 SFDELIG
-85 GNHIRM
+85 GNHIKQP
-91 TEAGNDDLKIGNTHV
+91 TYKSTHNVKIGDTKV
-106 TLSGEGSVTYFIG
+106 TMTGGSVEYFIG

-131 TTGDVTAVISGG
+131 TTGNVTAVISGG

-148 AMSWGNKD
+148 AMSWGD
-156 KISVVG
+156 KVSVIG

-170 AGGGTPAS
+170 NNNYGIPAL
-178 TTAETG
+178 TTAKTG
-184 DISLSISDGTF
+184 DISLSISGGTF

-207 YGEKQADSD
+207 YGKEQASD
-216 SSKPKLSIKT
+216 SSKPDLSITT
-226 GVSSLLIEGGTFK
+226 GVSSLLIEGGTFD
-239 SPDQIKPKDYDFGVF
+239 SSDFGVF

-265 TESSGSSVT
+265 TVSSGSSVS
-274 IDAKKAVVITGRVV
+274 IDTTSNTKIDITGRVV

-312 VSITGSEKIETS
+312 VSITGSGEIKTS

-347 GTSSVIVNAANAVL
+347 GTSSVIVDAAKAVL

-368 SYVRQRDSKVT
+368 SYVRQREPKVT
-379 NTASV
+379 NTATV

-411 QGTISN
+411 KGTISN
-417 TVTGDASVT
+417 TVTGDASVK

-432 EGVVIGGGHS
+432 DGVVIGGGHS
-442 KIGQGASGTM
+442 KIGQGASGNM
-452 AADVEGQASIQ
+452 AADVKGQASIQ

-475 GVSYAYGKKGGDWK
+475 GLSYAYDETGEFV
-489 STASVGK
+489 STSSVG
-496 SEVIITGGTIEAV
+496 SSVVSISGDSTVDAITYLAAGDEVKISA
-509 NYVAGGT
+509 
-516 SQSLPVAVVGG
+516 AVVGG
-527 GVSWSQDSISDAGSK
+527 GVSWNKLDNATTTLTSTSDA
-542 IALTTKTNSSS
+542 SS
-553 VVIDGATVKADIV
+553 VVIDGATINADVV
-566 GGGYAHQTG
+566 GGGYAYG
-575 STASVENASLSIS
+575 SGSETAVESASLTIS
-588 NATLESDSG
+588 NAELGSSG
-597 TVNVYAGGVTSGD
+597 KEVNVYAGGIASD
-610 AVSSNVTAAQL
+610 NAKSSSVESAQL

-628 SGDVYTGSSGANS
+628 SGSVYAGGYGDKSS
-641 TVGTSSTSLTD
+641 VGTSSAALTD
-652 TKVSGA
+652 TTVLGE
-658 LNFSDATET
+658 LNFEGSDET
-667 AVVFTGVNSVG
+667 SIVFSGVNSVG

-687 TFNAADDQND
+687 AFNAADEQTAA
-697 PVLTIGDGKGTIDL
+697 VLTVKEGDIDL
-711 SKATSIRAKAKAGQ
+711 SEAKSIRAKAKAGQ
-725 TLIDGSVKTEKDIV
+725 TLINGSVTTGEDTV

-753 GAGTG
+753 EAGTG
-758 DGMGITSGGLQI
+758 NGMGITSGGLQI
-770 GESTIGGKGEANTNS
+770 GESTISGKGEANTNS

-820 APGFTAF
+820 ASGFTAF

-968 DTDLG
+968 DTDIG

>member
-16 GPGFVGASEHAVE
+16 GPAFAGASEYEAN
-29 GQPITVDGKGDLSPN
+29 GQTKIFDGTGSYPSGDSI
-44 SEMKLIGGWH
+44 KLIGGWH
-54 YDKNTEKNDLD
+54 YDDKTETNVFD

-85 GNHIRM
+85 GNHIRKPN
-91 TEAGNDDLKIGNTHV
+91 TGSYDLKIGNTHV

-119 GSKANNSDNTNL
+119 GSKANNADNTNL
-131 TTGDVTAVISGG
+131 TTGNVTAAISGG

-148 AMSWGNKD
+148 AMSWGD
-156 KISVVG
+156 KVSVIG

-170 AGGGTPAS
+170 NKDYGIPAL

-184 DISLSISDGTF
+184 DISLSISGGTF

-207 YGEKQADSD
+207 YGKEQASD
-216 SSKPKLSIKT
+216 SSKPHLSITT
-226 GVSSLLIEGGTFK
+226 GVSSLLIEGGTFN
-239 SPDQIKPKDYDFGVF
+239 SSEFGVF
-254 GGSAALGKQSS
+254 GGSAALGQKSS
-265 TESSGSSVT
+265 TESSGSSVI
-274 IDAKKAVVITGRVV
+274 IDAKKDVDITGRVV

-293 GFGGKDNYATSS
+293 GFGGSGKNATSS

-312 VSITGSEKIETS
+312 VSITGSKKIATS

-347 GTSSVIVNAANAVL
+347 GTSSVFVDAENATL
-361 KDEVIGG
+361 GDEVIGG
-368 SYVRQRDSKVT
+368 SYVRQRNPNGT
-379 NTASV
+379 NTANV

-389 SVTIQNGTVKGN
+389 SVTIQNGTIKGN

-411 QGTISN
+411 KGTISN

-442 KIGQGASGTM
+442 KIGQGASGNM

-475 GVSYAYGKKGGDWK
+475 GLSYAYDKTGDFV
-489 STASVGK
+489 STSSVG
-496 SEVIITGGTIEAV
+496 SSVVSISGDSTVEALTYLAAGDKV
-509 NYVAGGT
+509 NISA
-516 SQSLPVAVVGG
+516 AVVGG
-527 GVSWSQDSISDAGSK
+527 GVSWNKLDNATTTLTSTSDTS
-542 IALTTKTNSSS
+542 L
-553 VVIDGATVKADIV
+553 VVIDGATINDNVV
-566 GGGYAHQTG
+566 VGGYAYG
-575 STASVENASLSIS
+575 SGSETAVKSAALTIS
-588 NATLESDSG
+588 NAELGSFGKE
-597 TVNVYAGGVTSGD
+597 VNVYAGGIASGS
-610 AVSSNVTAAQL
+610 AKSSVESAQL

-628 SGDVYTGSSGANS
+628 SGSVYTGGSGANS
-641 TVGTSSTSLTD
+641 TVGTSSASLTD
-652 TKVSGA
+652 TTVSGE
-658 LNFSDATET
+658 LNLKGSDKTSI
-667 AVVFTGVNSVG
+667 VFTGVNSVG

-687 TFNAADDQND
+687 TFNAADDQNA
-697 PVLTIGDGKGTIDL
+697 PVLTVGDGTGAIDL
-711 SKATSIRAKAKAGQ
+711 SEAKSIRAKAKAGQ
-725 TLIDGSVKTEKDIV
+725 TLIDGSVKTDKDIV

-753 GAGTG
+753 EAGTG
-758 DGMGITSGGLQI
+758 NGMGITSGGLQI
-770 GESTIGGKGEANTNS
+770 GESTISGKGEANTNS

-820 APGFTAF
+820 ASGFTAF

-857 VGGALIAGF
+857 VGSALIAGF

-1044 LELGLSVKPSAASP
+1044 LELGLSVKPSASSP

-1066 GYVGDRRGAAGS
+1066 GYVGDRRGAAGN

>member
-16 GPGFVGASEHAVE
+16 GPAFAGASEYEAN
-29 GQPITVDGKGDLSPN
+29 GQTKIFDGTGSYPSGDSI
-44 SEMKLIGGWH
+44 KLIGGWH
-54 YDKNTEKNDLD
+54 YDDKTETNVFD

-85 GNHIRM
+85 GNHIRKPN
-91 TEAGNDDLKIGNTHV
+91 TGSYDLKIGNTHV

-119 GSKANNSDNTNL
+119 GSKANNADNTNL
-131 TTGDVTAVISGG
+131 TTGNVTAAISGG

-148 AMSWGNKD
+148 AMSWGD
-156 KISVVG
+156 KVSVIG

-170 AGGGTPAS
+170 NKDYGIPAL

-184 DISLSISDGTF
+184 DISLSISGGTF

-207 YGEKQADSD
+207 YGKEQASD
-216 SSKPKLSIKT
+216 SSKPHLSITT
-226 GVSSLLIEGGTFK
+226 GVSSLLIEGGTFN
-239 SPDQIKPKDYDFGVF
+239 SSEFGVF
-254 GGSAALGKQSS
+254 GGSAALGQKSS
-265 TESSGSSVT
+265 TESSGSSVI
-274 IDAKKAVVITGRVV
+274 IDAKKDVDITGRVV

-293 GFGGKDNYATSS
+293 GFGGSGKNATSS

-312 VSITGSEKIETS
+312 VSITGSKKIATS

-347 GTSSVIVNAANAVL
+347 GTSSVFVDAENATL
-361 KDEVIGG
+361 GDEVIGG
-368 SYVRQRDSKVT
+368 SYVRQRNPNGT
-379 NTASV
+379 NTANV

-389 SVTIQNGTVKGN
+389 SVTIQNGTIKGN

-411 QGTISN
+411 KGTISN

-442 KIGQGASGTM
+442 KIGQGASGNM

-475 GVSYAYGKKGGDWK
+475 GVSWNKLDNATTTLT
-489 STASVGK
+489 STSD
-496 SEVIITGGTIEAV
+496 
-509 NYVAGGT
+509 T
-516 SQSLPVAVVGG
+516 SL
-527 GVSWSQDSISDAGSK
+527 
-542 IALTTKTNSSS
+542 
-553 VVIDGATVKADIV
+553 VVIDGATINDNVV
-566 GGGYAHQTG
+566 GGGYAYG
-575 STASVENASLSIS
+575 SGSETAVKSAALTIS
-588 NATLESDSG
+588 NAELGSFGKE
-597 TVNVYAGGVTSGD
+597 VNVYAGGIASGS
-610 AVSSNVTAAQL
+610 AKSSVESAQL

-628 SGDVYTGSSGANS
+628 SGSVYTGGSGANS
-641 TVGTSSTSLTD
+641 TVGTSSASLTD
-652 TKVSGA
+652 TTVSGE
-658 LNFSDATET
+658 LNLKGSDKTSI
-667 AVVFTGVNSVG
+667 VFTGVNSVG

-687 TFNAADDQND
+687 TFNAADDQNA
-697 PVLTIGDGKGTIDL
+697 PVLTVGDGTGAIDL
-711 SKATSIRAKAKAGQ
+711 SEAKSIRAKAKAGQ
-725 TLIDGSVKTEKDIV
+725 TLIDGSVKTDKDIV

-753 GAGTG
+753 EAGTG
-758 DGMGITSGGLQI
+758 NGMGITSGGLQI
-770 GESTIGGKGEANTNS
+770 GESTISGKGEANTNS

-820 APGFTAF
+820 ASGFTAF

-857 VGGALIAGF
+857 VGSALIAGF

-1044 LELGLSVKPSAASP
+1044 LELGLSVKPSASSP

-1066 GYVGDRRGAAGS
+1066 GYVGDRRGAAGN

>member
-1 MKKTIIAA
+1 M
-9 SLTALAM
+9 
-16 GPGFVGASEHAVE
+16 
-29 GQPITVDGKGDLSPN
+29 
-44 SEMKLIGGWH
+44 
-54 YDKNTEKNDLD
+54 
-65 HSASNT
+65 
-71 NITLTGG
+71 
-78 TFDELIG
+78 
-85 GNHIRM
+85 
-91 TEAGNDDLKIGNTHV
+91 
-106 TLSGEGSVTYFIG
+106 
-119 GSKANNSDNTNL
+119 
-131 TTGDVTAVISGG
+131 
-143 TVTGS
+143 
-148 AMSWGNKD
+148 
-156 KISVVG
+156 
-162 GSYVKSTG
+162 
-170 AGGGTPAS
+170 
-178 TTAETG
+178 
-184 DISLSISDGTF
+184 
-195 TGAVFGGSVADN
+195 
-207 YGEKQADSD
+207 
-216 SSKPKLSIKT
+216 
-226 GVSSLLIEGGTFK
+226 
-239 SPDQIKPKDYDFGVF
+239 
-254 GGSAALGKQSS
+254 
-265 TESSGSSVT
+265 
-274 IDAKKAVVITGRVV
+274 
-288 GGDLL
+288 
-293 GFGGKDNYATSS
+293 
-305 TINGSTS
+305 
-312 VSITGSEKIETS
+312 
-324 ESVIGGSLLHLTL
+324 
-337 DGESSSSSIS
+337 
-347 GTSSVIVNAANAVL
+347 
-361 KDEVIGG
+361 
-368 SYVRQRDSKVT
+368 
-379 NTASV
+379 
-384 TVEST
+384 
-389 SVTIQNGTVKGN
+389 
-401 VIGGGKVNGL
+401 
-411 QGTISN
+411 
-417 TVTGDASVT
+417 
-426 ISGGTV
+426 
-432 EGVVIGGGHS
+432 
-442 KIGQGASGTM
+442 
-452 AADVEGQASIQ
+452 
-463 MTGGTVHGVIGG
+463 
-475 GVSYAYGKKGGDWK
+475 
-489 STASVGK
+489 
-496 SEVIITGGTIEAV
+496 
-509 NYVAGGT
+509 
-516 SQSLPVAVVGG
+516 
-527 GVSWSQDSISDAGSK
+527 
-542 IALTTKTNSSS
+542 
-553 VVIDGATVKADIV
+553 IDGATINDNVV
-566 GGGYAHQTG
+566 GGGYAYG
-575 STASVENASLSIS
+575 SGSETAVKSASLTIS
-588 NATLESDSG
+588 NAELGSSG
-597 TVNVYAGGVTSGD
+597 KEVNVYAGGVAS
-610 AVSSNVTAAQL
+610 ANAKSSSVESALL
-621 QITATTV
+621 QITATKV
-628 SGDVYTGSSGANS
+628 SGSVYTGGSGANS
-641 TVGTSSTSLTD
+641 TVGTSSASLTD
-652 TKVSGA
+652 TTVSGE
-658 LNFSDATET
+658 LNFKGSDET
-667 AVVFTGVNSVG
+667 SIVFNGVNSVG
-678 SVTGTAQSY
+678 NVTGTAQSY

-711 SKATSIRAKAKAGQ
+711 SAAKSIRAKAKAGQ
-725 TLIDGSVKTEKDIV
+725 TLIDGSVKTDKEIV

-758 DGMGITSGGLQI
+758 DGMGISSGGLQI
-770 GESTIGGKGEANTNS
+770 GESTISGKGEANTNS

-991 IGGRLTGDFS
+991 IGGRLTGDLS

>member
-1 MKKTIIAA
+1 MI
-9 SLTALAM
+9 
-16 GPGFVGASEHAVE
+16 
-29 GQPITVDGKGDLSPN
+29 
-44 SEMKLIGGWH
+44 
-54 YDKNTEKNDLD
+54 
-65 HSASNT
+65 
-71 NITLTGG
+71 
-78 TFDELIG
+78 
-85 GNHIRM
+85 
-91 TEAGNDDLKIGNTHV
+91 
-106 TLSGEGSVTYFIG
+106 
-119 GSKANNSDNTNL
+119 
-131 TTGDVTAVISGG
+131 
-143 TVTGS
+143 
-148 AMSWGNKD
+148 
-156 KISVVG
+156 G

-170 AGGGTPAS
+170 NKDYGIPAL

-184 DISLSISDGTF
+184 DISLSISGGTF

-207 YGEKQADSD
+207 YGKEQASD
-216 SSKPKLSIKT
+216 SYKPHLSITT
-226 GVSSLLIEGGTFK
+226 GVSSLLIEGGTFN
-239 SPDQIKPKDYDFGVF
+239 SSEFGVF

-293 GFGGKDNYATSS
+293 GFGGSDDYATSS
-305 TINGSTS
+305 KITGSTS

-347 GTSSVIVNAANAVL
+347 GTSSVFVDAENATL
-361 KDEVIGG
+361 GDEVIGG
-368 SYVRQRDSKVT
+368 SYVRQRNPKGT

-452 AADVEGQASIQ
+452 AADVKGQASIQ

-475 GVSYAYGKKGGDWK
+475 GLSYSYDKTGEFVSTSAVGSSAVSISGNSTVEAIKYLAIGD
-489 STASVGK
+489 
-496 SEVIITGGTIEAV
+496 EVNISA
-509 NYVAGGT
+509 
-516 SQSLPVAVVGG
+516 AVVGG
-527 GVSWSQDSISDAGSK
+527 GVSWNKQSSDK
-542 IALTTKTNSSS
+542 TTLKSTSDTSS
-553 VVIDGATVKADIV
+553 VVIDGATINDNVV
-566 GGGYAHQTG
+566 GGGYAYG
-575 STASVENASLSIS
+575 SGSETAVKSAALTIS
-588 NATLESDSG
+588 NAELGSSG
-597 TVNVYAGGVTSGD
+597 KEVNVYAGGIAS
-610 AVSSNVTAAQL
+610 ANAKSSSVESAQL

-628 SGDVYTGSSGANS
+628 SGSVYTGSSGANS
-641 TVGTSSTSLTD
+641 TVGTSSVALTD
-652 TKVSGA
+652 VTISKA
-658 LNFSDATET
+658 LDLSDATET
-667 AVVFTGVNSVG
+667 AVVFIGVNSVG
-678 SVTGTAQSY
+678 SVAGTAQSY

-711 SKATSIRAKAKAGQ
+711 SAAKSIRAKAKAGQ
-725 TLIDGSVKTEKDIV
+725 TLINGSVTTGQNTV

-753 GAGTG
+753 KAGTG

-770 GESTIGGKGEANTNS
+770 GESTISGKGEANTNS

-799 NQGAEFIADEGLNAA
+799 NQGAEFIADEGLHAA

-827 GAIHGGKSRYETG
+827 GAIH
-840 SHVDLRGT
+840 
-848 SLAAGAAGR
+848 
-857 VGGALIAGF
+857 
-866 VEAGWASSDSHVNGA
+866 
-881 RGDADHDYYGVGAA
+881 
-895 LRYDFSTPFYL
+895 
-906 EGSVRAGSAST
+906 
-917 DFDGAFG
+917 
-924 NASAHFESDAF
+924 
-935 YASAHLGGGYV
+935 GGGYV

-991 IGGRLTGDFS
+991 IGGRLTGDLS

>member
-16 GPGFVGASEHAVE
+16 GPAFAGASEYEAN
-29 GQPITVDGKGDLSPN
+29 GQTKIFDGTGSYPSGDSI
-44 SEMKLIGGWH
+44 KLIGGWH
-54 YDKNTEKNDLD
+54 YDDKTETNVFD

-85 GNHIRM
+85 GNHIRKPN
-91 TEAGNDDLKIGNTHV
+91 TGSYDLKIGNTHV

-119 GSKANNSDNTNL
+119 GSKANNADNTNL
-131 TTGDVTAVISGG
+131 TTGNVTAAISGG

-148 AMSWGNKD
+148 AMSWGD
-156 KISVVG
+156 KVSVIG

-170 AGGGTPAS
+170 NKDYGIPAL
-178 TTAETG
+178 TTAETR
-184 DISLSISDGTF
+184 DISLSISGGTF

-207 YGEKQADSD
+207 YGKEQASD
-216 SSKPKLSIKT
+216 SSKPHLSITT
-226 GVSSLLIEGGTFK
+226 GVSSLLIEGGTFN
-239 SPDQIKPKDYDFGVF
+239 SSEFGVF
-254 GGSAALGKQSS
+254 GGSAALGQKSS
-265 TESSGSSVT
+265 TESSGSSVI
-274 IDAKKAVVITGRVV
+274 IDAKKDVDITGRVV

-293 GFGGKDNYATSS
+293 GFGGSGKNATSS

-312 VSITGSEKIETS
+312 VSITGSKKIATC

-347 GTSSVIVNAANAVL
+347 GTSSVFVDAENATL
-361 KDEVIGG
+361 GDEVIGG
-368 SYVRQRDSKVT
+368 SYVRQRNPNGT
-379 NTASV
+379 NTANV

-389 SVTIQNGTVKGN
+389 SVTIQNGTIKGN

-411 QGTISN
+411 KGTISN

-442 KIGQGASGTM
+442 KIGQGASGNM

-475 GVSYAYGKKGGDWK
+475 GLSYAYDKTGDFV
-489 STASVGK
+489 STSSVG
-496 SEVIITGGTIEAV
+496 SSVVSISGDSTVEALTYLAAGDKV
-509 NYVAGGT
+509 NISA
-516 SQSLPVAVVGG
+516 AVVGG
-527 GVSWSQDSISDAGSK
+527 GVSWNKLDNATTTLTSTSDTS
-542 IALTTKTNSSS
+542 L
-553 VVIDGATVKADIV
+553 VVIDGATINDNVV
-566 GGGYAHQTG
+566 GGGYAYG
-575 STASVENASLSIS
+575 SGSETAVKSAALTIS
-588 NATLESDSG
+588 NAELGSFGKE
-597 TVNVYAGGVTSGD
+597 VNVYAGGIASGS
-610 AVSSNVTAAQL
+610 AKSSVESAQL

-628 SGDVYTGSSGANS
+628 SGSVYTGGSGANS
-641 TVGTSSTSLTD
+641 TVGTSSASLTD
-652 TKVSGA
+652 TTVSGE
-658 LNFSDATET
+658 LNLKGSDKTSI
-667 AVVFTGVNSVG
+667 VFTGVNSVG

-687 TFNAADDQND
+687 TFNAADDQNA
-697 PVLTIGDGKGTIDL
+697 PVLTVGDGTGAIDL
-711 SKATSIRAKAKAGQ
+711 SEAKSIRAKAKAGQ
-725 TLIDGSVKTEKDIV
+725 TLIDGSVKTDKDIV

-753 GAGTG
+753 EAGTG
-758 DGMGITSGGLQI
+758 NGMGITSGGLQI
-770 GESTIGGKGEANTNS
+770 GESTISGKGEANTNS

-820 APGFTAF
+820 ASGFTAF

-857 VGGALIAGF
+857 VGSALIAGF

-1044 LELGLSVKPSAASP
+1044 LELGLSVKPSASSP

-1066 GYVGDRRGAAGS
+1066 GYVGDRRGAAGN

>member
-16 GPGFVGASEHAVE
+16 GPAFAGASEYEAN
-29 GQPITVDGKGDLSPN
+29 GQTKIFDGTGSYPSGDSI
-44 SEMKLIGGWH
+44 KLIGGWH
-54 YDKNTEKNDLD
+54 YDDKTETNVFD

-85 GNHIRM
+85 GNHIRKPN
-91 TEAGNDDLKIGNTHV
+91 TGSYDLKIGNTHV

-119 GSKANNSDNTNL
+119 GSKANNADNTNL
-131 TTGDVTAVISGG
+131 TTGNVTAAISGG

-148 AMSWGNKD
+148 AMSWGD
-156 KISVVG
+156 KVSVIG

-170 AGGGTPAS
+170 NKDYGIPAL

-184 DISLSISDGTF
+184 DISLSISGGTF

-207 YGEKQADSD
+207 YGKEQASD
-216 SSKPKLSIKT
+216 SSKPHLSITT
-226 GVSSLLIEGGTFK
+226 GVSSLLIEGGTFN
-239 SPDQIKPKDYDFGVF
+239 SSEFGVF
-254 GGSAALGKQSS
+254 GGSAALGQKSS
-265 TESSGSSVT
+265 TESSGSSVI
-274 IDAKKAVVITGRVV
+274 IDAKKDVDITGRVV

-293 GFGGKDNYATSS
+293 GFGGSGKNATSS

-312 VSITGSEKIETS
+312 VSITGSKKIATS

-347 GTSSVIVNAANAVL
+347 GTSSVFVDAENATL
-361 KDEVIGG
+361 GDEVIGG
-368 SYVRQRDSKVT
+368 SYVRQRNPNGT
-379 NTASV
+379 NTANV

-389 SVTIQNGTVKGN
+389 SVTIQNGTIKGN
-401 VIGGGKVNGL
+401 
-411 QGTISN
+411 
-417 TVTGDASVT
+417 
-426 ISGGTV
+426 
-432 EGVVIGGGHS
+432 VIGGGHS
-442 KIGQGASGTM
+442 KIGQGASGNM

-475 GVSYAYGKKGGDWK
+475 GLSYAYDKTGDFV
-489 STASVGK
+489 STSSVG
-496 SEVIITGGTIEAV
+496 SSVVSISGDSTVEALTYLAAGDKV
-509 NYVAGGT
+509 NISA
-516 SQSLPVAVVGG
+516 AVVGG
-527 GVSWSQDSISDAGSK
+527 GVSWNKLDNATTTLTSTSDTS
-542 IALTTKTNSSS
+542 L
-553 VVIDGATVKADIV
+553 VVIDGATINDNVV
-566 GGGYAHQTG
+566 GGGYAYG
-575 STASVENASLSIS
+575 SGSETAVKSAALTIS
-588 NATLESDSG
+588 NAELGSFGKE
-597 TVNVYAGGVTSGD
+597 VNVYAGGIASGS
-610 AVSSNVTAAQL
+610 AKSSVESAQL

-628 SGDVYTGSSGANS
+628 SGSVYTGGSGANS
-641 TVGTSSTSLTD
+641 TVGTSSASLTD
-652 TKVSGA
+652 TTVSGE
-658 LNFSDATET
+658 LNLKGSDKTSI
-667 AVVFTGVNSVG
+667 VFTGVNSVG

-687 TFNAADDQND
+687 TFNAADDQNA
-697 PVLTIGDGKGTIDL
+697 PVLTVGDGTGAIDL
-711 SKATSIRAKAKAGQ
+711 SEAKSIRAKAKAGQ
-725 TLIDGSVKTEKDIV
+725 TLIDGSVKTDKDIV

-753 GAGTG
+753 EAGTG
-758 DGMGITSGGLQI
+758 NGMGITSGGLQI
-770 GESTIGGKGEANTNS
+770 GESTISGKGEANTNS

-820 APGFTAF
+820 ASGFTAF

-857 VGGALIAGF
+857 VGSALIAGF

-1044 LELGLSVKPSAASP
+1044 LELGLSVKPSASSP

-1066 GYVGDRRGAAGS
+1066 GYVGDRRGAAGN

>member
-16 GPGFVGASEHAVE
+16 GPAFAGASEYEAN
-29 GQPITVDGKGDLSPN
+29 GQTKIFDGTGSYPSGN
-44 SEMKLIGGWH
+44 SIKLIGGWH
-54 YDKNTEKNDLD
+54 YDDKTEKNDLD

-106 TLSGEGSVTYFIG
+106 TLSGQGSVTYFIG
-119 GSKANNSDNTNL
+119 GSKANNADSTNL
-131 TTGDVTAVISGG
+131 TTGNVTAVISGG

-178 TTAETG
+178 TTAKTG

-207 YGEKQADSD
+207 YGKEQASD
-216 SSKPKLSIKT
+216 SSKPDLSITT
-226 GVSSLLIEGGTFK
+226 GVSSLRIEGGTFQ
-239 SPDQIKPKDYDFGVF
+239 SSNPEKPKDYDFGVF
-254 GGSAALGKQSS
+254 GG
-265 TESSGSSVT
+265 
-274 IDAKKAVVITGRVV
+274 
-288 GGDLL
+288 
-293 GFGGKDNYATSS
+293 KDNYATSS
-305 TINGSTS
+305 KITGSTS

-347 GTSSVIVNAANAVL
+347 GTSSVFVDAENATL
-361 KDEVIGG
+361 GDEVIGG

-401 VIGGGKVNGL
+401 VIGGG
-411 QGTISN
+411 
-417 TVTGDASVT
+417 
-426 ISGGTV
+426 
-432 EGVVIGGGHS
+432 HS

-475 GVSYAYGKKGGDWK
+475 GLSYAYDTTGKFVSTSAVGSSAVSISGD
-489 STASVGK
+489 STVEAITYLAAGD
-496 SEVIITGGTIEAV
+496 EVNISA
-509 NYVAGGT
+509 
-516 SQSLPVAVVGG
+516 AVVGG
-527 GVSWSQDSISDAGSK
+527 GVSWNKKNSETTTLTSTSDA
-542 IALTTKTNSSS
+542 SS
-553 VVIDGATVKADIV
+553 VVIDGATINDNVV
-566 GGGYAHQTG
+566 GGGYAYG
-575 STASVENASLSIS
+575 SGSETAVKSASLTIS
-588 NATLESDSG
+588 NAELGSSG
-597 TVNVYAGGVTSGD
+597 KEVNVYAGGVAS
-610 AVSSNVTAAQL
+610 ANAKSSSVESALL
-621 QITATTV
+621 QITATKV
-628 SGDVYTGSSGANS
+628 SGSVYTGGSGANS
-641 TVGTSSTSLTD
+641 TVGTSSASLTD
-652 TKVSGA
+652 TTVSGE
-658 LNFSDATET
+658 LNFKGSDET
-667 AVVFTGVNSVG
+667 SIVFNGVNSVG
-678 SVTGTAQSY
+678 NVTGTAQSY

-711 SKATSIRAKAKAGQ
+711 SAAKSIRAKAKAGQ
-725 TLIDGSVKTEKDIV
+725 TLIDGSVKTDKEIV

-758 DGMGITSGGLQI
+758 DGMGISSGGLQI
-770 GESTIGGKGEANTNS
+770 GESTISGKGEANTNS

>member
-16 GPGFVGASEHAVE
+16 GPAFAGASEYEAN
-29 GQPITVDGKGDLSPN
+29 GQTKIFDGTGSYPSGDSI
-44 SEMKLIGGWH
+44 KLIGGGH
-54 YDKNTEKNDLD
+54 YDDKTETNVFD

-85 GNHIRM
+85 GNHIRKPN
-91 TEAGNDDLKIGNTHV
+91 TGSYDLKIGNTHV

-119 GSKANNSDNTNL
+119 GSKANNADNTNL
-131 TTGDVTAVISGG
+131 TTGNVTAAISGG

-148 AMSWGNKD
+148 AMSWGD
-156 KISVVG
+156 KVSVIG

-170 AGGGTPAS
+170 NKDYGIPAL

-184 DISLSISDGTF
+184 DISLSISGGTF

-207 YGEKQADSD
+207 YGKEQASD
-216 SSKPKLSIKT
+216 SSKPHLSITT
-226 GVSSLLIEGGTFK
+226 GVSSLLIEGGTFN
-239 SPDQIKPKDYDFGVF
+239 SSEFGVF
-254 GGSAALGKQSS
+254 GGSAALGQKSS
-265 TESSGSSVT
+265 TESSGSSVI
-274 IDAKKAVVITGRVV
+274 IDAKKDVDITGRVV

-293 GFGGKDNYATSS
+293 GFGGSGKNATSS

-312 VSITGSEKIETS
+312 VSITGSKKIATS

-347 GTSSVIVNAANAVL
+347 GTSSVFVDAENATL
-361 KDEVIGG
+361 GDEVIGG
-368 SYVRQRDSKVT
+368 SYVRQRNPNGT
-379 NTASV
+379 NTANV

-389 SVTIQNGTVKGN
+389 SVTIQNGTIKGN

-411 QGTISN
+411 KGTISN

-442 KIGQGASGTM
+442 KIGQGASGNM

-475 GVSYAYGKKGGDWK
+475 GLSYAYDKTGDFV
-489 STASVGK
+489 STSSVG
-496 SEVIITGGTIEAV
+496 SSVVSISGDSTVEALTYLAAGDKV
-509 NYVAGGT
+509 NISA
-516 SQSLPVAVVGG
+516 AVVGG
-527 GVSWSQDSISDAGSK
+527 GVSWNKLDNATTTLTSTSDTS
-542 IALTTKTNSSS
+542 L
-553 VVIDGATVKADIV
+553 VVIDGATINDNVV
-566 GGGYAHQTG
+566 GGGYAYG
-575 STASVENASLSIS
+575 SGSETAVKSAALTIS
-588 NATLESDSG
+588 NAELGSFGKE
-597 TVNVYAGGVTSGD
+597 VNVYAGGIASGS
-610 AVSSNVTAAQL
+610 AKSSVESAQL

-628 SGDVYTGSSGANS
+628 SGSVYTGGSGANS
-641 TVGTSSTSLTD
+641 TVGTSSASLTD
-652 TKVSGA
+652 TTVSGE
-658 LNFSDATET
+658 LNLKGSDKTSI
-667 AVVFTGVNSVG
+667 VFTGVNSVG

-687 TFNAADDQND
+687 TFNAADDQNA
-697 PVLTIGDGKGTIDL
+697 PVLTVGDGTGAIDL
-711 SKATSIRAKAKAGQ
+711 SEAKSIRAKAKAGQ
-725 TLIDGSVKTEKDIV
+725 TLIDGSVKTDKDIV

-753 GAGTG
+753 EAGTG
-758 DGMGITSGGLQI
+758 NGMGITSGGLQI
-770 GESTIGGKGEANTNS
+770 GESTISGKGEANTNS

-820 APGFTAF
+820 ASGFTAF

-857 VGGALIAGF
+857 VGSALIAGF

-1044 LELGLSVKPSAASP
+1044 LELGLSVKPSASSP

-1066 GYVGDRRGAAGS
+1066 GYVGDRRGAAGN

>member
-16 GPGFVGASEHAVE
+16 GSAVAANNNAYNQAMGAKTTYGA
-29 GQPITVDGKGDLSPN
+29 DSPN
-44 SEMKLIGGWH
+44 QGGKLTGGW
-54 YDKNTEKNDLD
+54 YYQEGNVQEDTNLD
-65 HSASNT
+65 HGSVST

-78 TFDELIG
+78 SFDELIG
-85 GNHIRM
+85 GNHIKQP
-91 TEAGNDDLKIGNTHV
+91 TYKSTHNVKIGDTKV
-106 TLSGEGSVTYFIG
+106 TMTGGSVEYFIG

-131 TTGDVTAVISGG
+131 TTGNVTAVISGG

-148 AMSWGNKD
+148 AMSWGD
-156 KISVVG
+156 KVSVIG

-170 AGGGTPAS
+170 NNNYGIPAL
-178 TTAETG
+178 TTAKTG
-184 DISLSISDGTF
+184 DISLSISGGTF

-207 YGEKQADSD
+207 YGKEQASD
-216 SSKPKLSIKT
+216 SSKPDLSITT
-226 GVSSLLIEGGTFK
+226 GVSSLLIEGGTFD
-239 SPDQIKPKDYDFGVF
+239 SSDFGVF

-265 TESSGSSVT
+265 TVSSGSSVS
-274 IDAKKAVVITGRVV
+274 IDTTSNTKIDITGRVV

-312 VSITGSEKIETS
+312 VSITGSGEIKTS

-347 GTSSVIVNAANAVL
+347 GTSSVIVDAAKAVL

-368 SYVRQRDSKVT
+368 SYVRQREPKVT
-379 NTASV
+379 NTATV

-411 QGTISN
+411 KGTISN
-417 TVTGDASVT
+417 TVTGDASVK

-432 EGVVIGGGHS
+432 DGVVIGGGHS
-442 KIGQGASGTM
+442 KIGQGASGNM
-452 AADVEGQASIQ
+452 AADVKGQASIQ

-475 GVSYAYGKKGGDWK
+475 GLSYAYDETGEFV
-489 STASVGK
+489 STSSVG
-496 SEVIITGGTIEAV
+496 SSVVSISGDSTVDAITYLAAGDEVKISA
-509 NYVAGGT
+509 
-516 SQSLPVAVVGG
+516 AVVGG
-527 GVSWSQDSISDAGSK
+527 GVSWNKLDNATTTLTSTSDA
-542 IALTTKTNSSS
+542 SS
-553 VVIDGATVKADIV
+553 VVIDGATINADVV
-566 GGGYAHQTG
+566 GGGYAYG
-575 STASVENASLSIS
+575 SGSETAVESASLTIS
-588 NATLESDSG
+588 NAELGSSG
-597 TVNVYAGGVTSGD
+597 KEVNVYAGGIASD
-610 AVSSNVTAAQL
+610 NAKSSSVESAQL

-628 SGDVYTGSSGANS
+628 SGSVYAGGYGDKSS
-641 TVGTSSTSLTD
+641 VGTSSAALTD
-652 TKVSGA
+652 TTVLGE
-658 LNFSDATET
+658 LNFEGSDET
-667 AVVFTGVNSVG
+667 SIVFSGVNSVG

-687 TFNAADDQND
+687 AFNAADEQTAA
-697 PVLTIGDGKGTIDL
+697 VLTVKEGDIDL
-711 SKATSIRAKAKAGQ
+711 SEAKSIRAKAKAGQ
-725 TLIDGSVKTEKDIV
+725 TLINGSVTTGEDTV

-753 GAGTG
+753 EAGTG
-758 DGMGITSGGLQI
+758 NGMGITSGGLQI
-770 GESTIGGKGEANTNS
+770 GESTISGKGEANTNS

-820 APGFTAF
+820 ASGFTAF

-968 DTDLG
+968 DTDIG

-1001 ETTSWKV
+1001 ATTSWKV

-1044 LELGLSVKPSAASP
+1044 LELGLSVKPSAARP

>member
-16 GPGFVGASEHAVE
+16 GSVFAADTYKYNQAQGEPIKYNKDSATE
-29 GQPITVDGKGDLSPN
+29 GGKLT
-44 SEMKLIGGWH
+44 GGWY
-54 YDKNTEKNDLD
+54 YDHAENVNANTNFD
-65 HSASNT
+65 HSANST
-71 NITLTGG
+71 DITLTGG

-85 GNHIRM
+85 GNHIKQPTYTESPKVTIGDTKVTM
-91 TEAGNDDLKIGNTHV
+91 TD
-106 TLSGEGSVTYFIG
+106 GSVEYFIG
-119 GSKANNSDNTNL
+119 GSKANNSDDTAL
-131 TTGDVTAVISGG
+131 TTGNVTAVISGG
-143 TVTGS
+143 SIGNQSSTSEYPVS
-148 AMSWGNKD
+148 A
-156 KISVVG
+156 IG
-162 GSYVKSTG
+162 GSYVKSTDPK
-170 AGGGTPAS
+170 GGTPAS
-178 TTAETG
+178 TKAETG
-184 DISLSISDGTF
+184 NISLSVSGGTF
-195 TGAVFGGSVADN
+195 YGAVFGGSVADN
-207 YGEKQADSD
+207 YSEEQAGSD
-216 SSKPKLSIKT
+216 SSKPDLSITT

-239 SPDQIKPKDYDFGVF
+239 STDNIQPKNYDFGVF
-254 GGSAALGKQSS
+254 GGSAALGQKSS
-265 TESSGSSVT
+265 TESSGSSVI
-274 IDAKKAVVITGRVV
+274 IDAKKDVDITGRVV

-293 GFGGKDNYATSS
+293 GFGGSGKNATSS

-312 VSITGSEKIETS
+312 VSITGSGNITTT
-324 ESVIGGSLLHLTL
+324 ES
-337 DGESSSSSIS
+337 
-347 GTSSVIVNAANAVL
+347 
-361 KDEVIGG
+361 VIGG
-368 SYVRQRDSKVT
+368 SYVRQRDLKVT
-379 NTASV
+379 NTAAV
-384 TVEST
+384 TVKNT

-417 TVTGDASVT
+417 TVTGDAAVT
-426 ISGGTV
+426 ISGGIV

-442 KIGQGASGTM
+442 KIGQGASGNM

-475 GVSYAYGKKGGDWK
+475 GVSYAYGKNGGDWK

-527 GVSWSQDSISDAGSK
+527 GVSWSQDSISNTDSK
-542 IALTTKTNSSS
+542 IALTTKTSSSS

-588 NATLESDSG
+588 NATLGSDSNK
-597 TVNVYAGGVTSGD
+597 VNVYAGGVTSGD

-621 QITATTV
+621 QITATSV
-628 SGDVYTGSSGANS
+628 SGDVYTGGSGANS
-641 TVGTSSTSLTD
+641 TVGTSSAALTD
-652 TKVSGA
+652 TTVSGA
-658 LNFSDATET
+658 LNFEGSDET
-667 AVVFTGVNSVG
+667 SIVFTGVNSVG
-678 SVTGTAQSY
+678 SVTGTAHSY
-687 TFNAADDQND
+687 AFNAADEQTAA
-697 PVLTIGDGKGTIDL
+697 VLTVKEGAIDL
-711 SKATSIRAKAKAGQ
+711 SEAKSIRAKAKAGQ

-753 GAGTG
+753 EAGTG

-770 GESTIGGKGEANTNS
+770 GESTISGKGEANTNS

-820 APGFTAF
+820 ASGFTAF
-827 GAIHGGKSRYETG
+827 GAIHGGKSRYEIG

-857 VGGALIAGF
+857 VGSALIAGF

-906 EGSVRAGSAST
+906 EGSVRVGSAST

>member
-16 GPGFVGASEHAVE
+16 GPAFAGASEYEAN
-29 GQPITVDGKGDLSPN
+29 GQTKIFDGTGSYPSGDSI
-44 SEMKLIGGWH
+44 KLIGGWH
-54 YDKNTEKNDLD
+54 YDDKTETNVFD

-85 GNHIRM
+85 GNHIRKPN
-91 TEAGNDDLKIGNTHV
+91 TGSYDLKIGNTHV

-119 GSKANNSDNTNL
+119 GSKANNADNTNL
-131 TTGDVTAVISGG
+131 TTGNVTAAISGG

-148 AMSWGNKD
+148 AMSWGD
-156 KISVVG
+156 KVSVIG

-170 AGGGTPAS
+170 NKDYGISAL

-184 DISLSISDGTF
+184 DISLSISGGTF

-207 YGEKQADSD
+207 YGKEQASD
-216 SSKPKLSIKT
+216 SSKPHLSITT
-226 GVSSLLIEGGTFK
+226 GVSSLLIEGGTFN
-239 SPDQIKPKDYDFGVF
+239 SSEFGVF
-254 GGSAALGKQSS
+254 GGSAALGQKSS
-265 TESSGSSVT
+265 TESSGSSVI
-274 IDAKKAVVITGRVV
+274 IDAKKDVDITGRVV

-293 GFGGKDNYATSS
+293 GFGGSGKNATSS

-312 VSITGSEKIETS
+312 VSITGSKKIATS

-347 GTSSVIVNAANAVL
+347 GTSSVFVDAENATL
-361 KDEVIGG
+361 GDEVIGG
-368 SYVRQRDSKVT
+368 SYVRQRNPNGT
-379 NTASV
+379 NTANV

-389 SVTIQNGTVKGN
+389 SVTIQNGTIKGN

-411 QGTISN
+411 KGTISN

-442 KIGQGASGTM
+442 KIGQGASGNM

-475 GVSYAYGKKGGDWK
+475 GLSYAYDKTGDFV
-489 STASVGK
+489 STSSVG
-496 SEVIITGGTIEAV
+496 SSVVSISGDSTVEALTYLAAGDKV
-509 NYVAGGT
+509 NISA
-516 SQSLPVAVVGG
+516 AVVGG
-527 GVSWSQDSISDAGSK
+527 GVSWNKLDNATTTLTSTSDTS
-542 IALTTKTNSSS
+542 L
-553 VVIDGATVKADIV
+553 VVIDGATINDNVV
-566 GGGYAHQTG
+566 GGGYAYG
-575 STASVENASLSIS
+575 SGSETAVKSAALTIS
-588 NATLESDSG
+588 NAELGSFGKE
-597 TVNVYAGGVTSGD
+597 VNVYAGGIASGS
-610 AVSSNVTAAQL
+610 AKSSVESAQL

-628 SGDVYTGSSGANS
+628 SGSVYTGGSGANS
-641 TVGTSSTSLTD
+641 TVGTSSASLTD
-652 TKVSGA
+652 TTVSGE
-658 LNFSDATET
+658 LNLKGSDKTSI
-667 AVVFTGVNSVG
+667 VFTGVNSVG

-687 TFNAADDQND
+687 TFNAADDQNA
-697 PVLTIGDGKGTIDL
+697 PVLTVGDGTGAIDL
-711 SKATSIRAKAKAGQ
+711 SEAKSIRAKAKAGQ
-725 TLIDGSVKTEKDIV
+725 TLIDGSVKTDKDIV

-753 GAGTG
+753 EAGTG
-758 DGMGITSGGLQI
+758 NGMGITSGGLQI
-770 GESTIGGKGEANTNS
+770 GESTISGKGEANTNS

-820 APGFTAF
+820 ASGFTAF

-857 VGGALIAGF
+857 VGSALIAGF

-1044 LELGLSVKPSAASP
+1044 LELGLSVKPSASSP

-1066 GYVGDRRGAAGS
+1066 GYVGDRRGAAGN

>member
-16 GPGFVGASEHAVE
+16 GPAFAGASEYEAN
-29 GQPITVDGKGDLSPN
+29 GQTKIFDGTGSYPSGN
-44 SEMKLIGGWH
+44 SIKLIGGWH
-54 YDKNTEKNDLD
+54 YDDKTEKNDLD

-106 TLSGEGSVTYFIG
+106 TLSGQGSVTYFIG
-119 GSKANNSDNTNL
+119 GSKANNADSTNL
-131 TTGDVTAVISGG
+131 TTGNVTAVISGG

-178 TTAETG
+178 TTAKTG

-207 YGEKQADSD
+207 YGKEQASD
-216 SSKPKLSIKT
+216 SSKPDLSITT
-226 GVSSLLIEGGTFK
+226 GVSSLRIEGGTFQ
-239 SPDQIKPKDYDFGVF
+239 SSNPEKPKDYDFGVF
-254 GGSAALGKQSS
+254 GGSAALGQKSS
-265 TESSGSSVT
+265 TESSGSSVI
-274 IDAKKAVVITGRVV
+274 IDAKNDVDITGRVV

-305 TINGSTS
+305 KITGSTS

-347 GTSSVIVNAANAVL
+347 GTSSVFVDAENATL
-361 KDEVIGG
+361 GDEVIGG

-401 VIGGGKVNGL
+401 VIGGG
-411 QGTISN
+411 
-417 TVTGDASVT
+417 
-426 ISGGTV
+426 
-432 EGVVIGGGHS
+432 HS

-475 GVSYAYGKKGGDWK
+475 GLSYAYDTTGKFVSTSAVGSSAVSISGD
-489 STASVGK
+489 STVEAITYLAAGD
-496 SEVIITGGTIEAV
+496 EVNISA
-509 NYVAGGT
+509 
-516 SQSLPVAVVGG
+516 AVVGG
-527 GVSWSQDSISDAGSK
+527 GVSWNKKNSETTTLTSTSDA
-542 IALTTKTNSSS
+542 SS
-553 VVIDGATVKADIV
+553 VVIDGATINDNVV
-566 GGGYAHQTG
+566 GGGYAYG
-575 STASVENASLSIS
+575 SGSETAVKSASLAIS
-588 NATLESDSG
+588 NAELGSSG
-597 TVNVYAGGVTSGD
+597 KEVNVYAGGVAS
-610 AVSSNVTAAQL
+610 ANAKSSSVESALL
-621 QITATTV
+621 QITATKV
-628 SGDVYTGSSGANS
+628 SGSVYTGGSGANS
-641 TVGTSSTSLTD
+641 TVGTSSASLTD
-652 TKVSGA
+652 TTVSGE
-658 LNFSDATET
+658 LNFKGSDET
-667 AVVFTGVNSVG
+667 SIVFNGVNSVG
-678 SVTGTAQSY
+678 NVTGTAQSY

-711 SKATSIRAKAKAGQ
+711 SAAKSIRAKAKAGQ
-725 TLIDGSVKTEKDIV
+725 TLIDGSVKTDKEIV

-758 DGMGITSGGLQI
+758 DGMGISSGGLQI
-770 GESTIGGKGEANTNS
+770 GESTISGKGEANTNS

>member
-16 GPGFVGASEHAVE
+16 GPAFAGASEYEAN
-29 GQPITVDGKGDLSPN
+29 GQTKIFDGTGSYPSGDSI
-44 SEMKLIGGWH
+44 KLIGGWH
-54 YDKNTEKNDLD
+54 YDDKTETNVFD

-85 GNHIRM
+85 GNHIRKPN
-91 TEAGNDDLKIGNTHV
+91 TGSYDLKIGNTHV

-119 GSKANNSDNTNL
+119 GSKANNADNTNL
-131 TTGDVTAVISGG
+131 TTGNVTAAISGG

-148 AMSWGNKD
+148 AMSWGD
-156 KISVVG
+156 KVSVIG

-170 AGGGTPAS
+170 NKDYGIPAL

-184 DISLSISDGTF
+184 DISLSISGGTF

-207 YGEKQADSD
+207 YGKEQASD
-216 SSKPKLSIKT
+216 SSKPHLSITT
-226 GVSSLLIEGGTFK
+226 GVSSLLIEGGTFN
-239 SPDQIKPKDYDFGVF
+239 SSEFGVF
-254 GGSAALGKQSS
+254 GGSAALGQKSS
-265 TESSGSSVT
+265 TESSGSSVI
-274 IDAKKAVVITGRVV
+274 IDAKKDVDITGRVV

-293 GFGGKDNYATSS
+293 GFGGSGKNATSS

-312 VSITGSEKIETS
+312 VSITGSKKIATS

-347 GTSSVIVNAANAVL
+347 GTSSVFVDAENATL
-361 KDEVIGG
+361 GDEVIGG
-368 SYVRQRDSKVT
+368 SYVRQRNPNGT
-379 NTASV
+379 NTANV

-389 SVTIQNGTVKGN
+389 SVTIQNGTIKGN

-411 QGTISN
+411 KGTISN

-442 KIGQGASGTM
+442 KIGQGASGNM

-475 GVSYAYGKKGGDWK
+475 GLSYAYDKTGDFV
-489 STASVGK
+489 STSSVG
-496 SEVIITGGTIEAV
+496 SSVVSISGDSTVEALTYLAAGDKV
-509 NYVAGGT
+509 NISA
-516 SQSLPVAVVGG
+516 AVVGG
-527 GVSWSQDSISDAGSK
+527 GVSWNKLDNATTTLTSTSDTS
-542 IALTTKTNSSS
+542 L
-553 VVIDGATVKADIV
+553 VVIDGATINDNVV
-566 GGGYAHQTG
+566 GGGYAYG
-575 STASVENASLSIS
+575 SGSETAVKSAALTIS
-588 NATLESDSG
+588 NAELGSFGKE
-597 TVNVYAGGVTSGD
+597 VNVYAGGIASGS
-610 AVSSNVTAAQL
+610 AKSSVESAQL

-628 SGDVYTGSSGANS
+628 SGSVYTGGSGANS
-641 TVGTSSTSLTD
+641 TVGTSSASLTD
-652 TKVSGA
+652 TTVSGE
-658 LNFSDATET
+658 LNLKGSDKTSI
-667 AVVFTGVNSVG
+667 VFTGVNSVG

-687 TFNAADDQND
+687 TFNAADDQNA
-697 PVLTIGDGKGTIDL
+697 PVLTVGDGTGAIDL
-711 SKATSIRAKAKAGQ
+711 SEAKSIRAKAKAGQ
-725 TLIDGSVKTEKDIV
+725 TLIDDSVKTDKDIV

-753 GAGTG
+753 EAGTG
-758 DGMGITSGGLQI
+758 NGMGITSGGLQI
-770 GESTIGGKGEANTNS
+770 GESTISGKGEANTNS

-820 APGFTAF
+820 ASGFTAF

-857 VGGALIAGF
+857 VGSALIAGF

-1044 LELGLSVKPSAASP
+1044 LELGLSVKPSASSP

-1066 GYVGDRRGAAGS
+1066 GYVGDRRGAAGN

>member
-16 GPGFVGASEHAVE
+16 GPAFVGASEYTAK
-29 GQPITVDGKGDLSPN
+29 GQTITVDGGEDPS
-44 SEMKLIGGWH
+44 SDSAMKLIGGWH
-54 YDKNTEKNDLD
+54 YDKNTGKNDLN

-85 GNHIRM
+85 GNHIKQPGTDRY
-91 TEAGNDDLKIGNTHV
+91 DLKIGNTHV

-119 GSKANNSDNTNL
+119 GSKANNADNTVL

-184 DISLSISDGTF
+184 DISLSISGGTF

-207 YGEKQADSD
+207 YGKEQASD
-216 SSKPKLSIKT
+216 SSLPDLSITT
-226 GVSSLLIEGGTFK
+226 GVSSLLIEGGTFD
-239 SPDQIKPKDYDFGVF
+239 SSDFGVF

-265 TESSGSSVT
+265 TVSSGSSVS
-274 IDAKKAVVITGRVV
+274 IDTTSNTKIDITGRVV

-312 VSITGSEKIETS
+312 VSITGSGEIKTS

-347 GTSSVIVNAANAVL
+347 GTSSVFVDAENATL
-361 KDEVIGG
+361 GDEVIGG

-442 KIGQGASGTM
+442 KIGQGASGNM
-452 AADVEGQASIQ
+452 AADVKGQASIQ

-475 GVSYAYGKKGGDWK
+475 GLSYAYDETGEFV
-489 STASVGK
+489 STSSVG
-496 SEVIITGGTIEAV
+496 SSVVSISGDSTVDAITYLAAGDEVKISA
-509 NYVAGGT
+509 
-516 SQSLPVAVVGG
+516 AVVGG
-527 GVSWSQDSISDAGSK
+527 GVSWNKLDNATTTLTSTSDA
-542 IALTTKTNSSS
+542 SS
-553 VVIDGATVKADIV
+553 VVIDGATINADVV
-566 GGGYAHQTG
+566 GGGYAYG
-575 STASVENASLSIS
+575 SGSETAVESASLTIS
-588 NATLESDSG
+588 NAELGSSG
-597 TVNVYAGGVTSGD
+597 KEVNVYAGGIASD
-610 AVSSNVTAAQL
+610 NAKSSSVESAQL

-628 SGDVYTGSSGANS
+628 SGSVYAGGYGDKSS
-641 TVGTSSTSLTD
+641 VGTSSAALTD
-652 TKVSGA
+652 TTVLGE
-658 LNFSDATET
+658 LNFEGSDET
-667 AVVFTGVNSVG
+667 SIVFSGVNSVG

-687 TFNAADDQND
+687 AFNAADEQTAA
-697 PVLTIGDGKGTIDL
+697 VLTVKEGDIDL
-711 SKATSIRAKAKAGQ
+711 SEAKSIRAKAKAGQ
-725 TLIDGSVKTEKDIV
+725 TLINGSVTTGEDTV

-753 GAGTG
+753 EAGTG
-758 DGMGITSGGLQI
+758 NGMGITSGGLQI
-770 GESTIGGKGEANTNS
+770 GESTISGKGEANTNS

-820 APGFTAF
+820 ASGFTAF

-857 VGGALIAGF
+857 VGSALIAGF

>member
-16 GPGFVGASEHAVE
+16 GPAFAGASEYEAN
-29 GQPITVDGKGDLSPN
+29 GQTKIFDGTGSYPSGDSI
-44 SEMKLIGGWH
+44 KLIGGWH
-54 YDKNTEKNDLD
+54 YDDKTETNVFD

-85 GNHIRM
+85 GNHIRKPN
-91 TEAGNDDLKIGNTHV
+91 TGSYDLKIGNTHV

-119 GSKANNSDNTNL
+119 GSKANNADNTNL
-131 TTGDVTAVISGG
+131 TTGNVTAAISGG

-148 AMSWGNKD
+148 AMSWGD
-156 KISVVG
+156 KVSVIG

-170 AGGGTPAS
+170 NKDYGIPAL

-184 DISLSISDGTF
+184 DISLSISGGTF

-207 YGEKQADSD
+207 YGKEQASD
-216 SSKPKLSIKT
+216 SSKPHLSITT
-226 GVSSLLIEGGTFK
+226 GVSSLLIEGGTFN
-239 SPDQIKPKDYDFGVF
+239 SSEFGVF
-254 GGSAALGKQSS
+254 GGSAALGQKSS
-265 TESSGSSVT
+265 TESSGSSVI
-274 IDAKKAVVITGRVV
+274 IDAKKDVDITGRVV

-293 GFGGKDNYATSS
+293 GFGGSGKNATSS

-312 VSITGSEKIETS
+312 VSITGSKKIATS

-347 GTSSVIVNAANAVL
+347 GTSSVFVDAENATL
-361 KDEVIGG
+361 GDEVIGG
-368 SYVRQRDSKVT
+368 SYVRQRNPNGT
-379 NTASV
+379 NTANV

-389 SVTIQNGTVKGN
+389 SVTIQNGTIKGN

-411 QGTISN
+411 KGTISN

-442 KIGQGASGTM
+442 KIGQGASGNM

-475 GVSYAYGKKGGDWK
+475 GLSYAYDKTGDFV
-489 STASVGK
+489 STSSVG
-496 SEVIITGGTIEAV
+496 SSVVSISGDSTVEALTYLAAGDKV
-509 NYVAGGT
+509 NISA
-516 SQSLPVAVVGG
+516 AVVGG
-527 GVSWSQDSISDAGSK
+527 GVSWNKLDNATTTLTSTSDTS
-542 IALTTKTNSSS
+542 L
-553 VVIDGATVKADIV
+553 VVIDGATINDNVV
-566 GGGYAHQTG
+566 GGGYAYG
-575 STASVENASLSIS
+575 SGSETAVKSAALTIS
-588 NATLESDSG
+588 NAELGSFGKE
-597 TVNVYAGGVTSGD
+597 VNVYAGGIASGS
-610 AVSSNVTAAQL
+610 AKSSVESAQL

-628 SGDVYTGSSGANS
+628 SGSVYTGGSGANS
-641 TVGTSSTSLTD
+641 TVGTSSASLTD
-652 TKVSGA
+652 TTVSGE
-658 LNFSDATET
+658 LNLKGSDKTSI
-667 AVVFTGVNSVG
+667 VFTGVNSVG

-687 TFNAADDQND
+687 TFNAADDQNA
-697 PVLTIGDGKGTIDL
+697 PVLTVGDGTGAIDL
-711 SKATSIRAKAKAGQ
+711 SEAKSIRAKAKAGQ
-725 TLIDGSVKTEKDIV
+725 TLIDGSVKTDKDI

-753 GAGTG
+753 EAGTG
-758 DGMGITSGGLQI
+758 NGMGITSGGLQI
-770 GESTIGGKGEANTNS
+770 GESTISGKGEANTNS

-820 APGFTAF
+820 ASGFTAF

-857 VGGALIAGF
+857 VGSALIAGF

-1044 LELGLSVKPSAASP
+1044 LELGLSVKPSASSP

-1066 GYVGDRRGAAGS
+1066 GYVGDRRGAAGN